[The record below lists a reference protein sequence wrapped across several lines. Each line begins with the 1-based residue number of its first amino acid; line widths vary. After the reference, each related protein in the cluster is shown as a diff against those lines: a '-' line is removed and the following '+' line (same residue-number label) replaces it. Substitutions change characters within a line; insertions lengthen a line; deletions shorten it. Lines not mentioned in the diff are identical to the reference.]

1 MAIKFVTDF
10 NKEAVFYK
18 GQEYTYRDLIKKS
31 KYISSILNINYG
43 DRVVNFME
51 NRPEFICSFFGIW
64 NSKGVPVNV
73 DSSYNTEEL
82 AYILNDAEPEIIM
95 TSNKNFKV
103 AEEAVK
109 MVKKDIRIINCDE
122 LKLPKEFSVDEYV
135 IYSPEPEETGVLL
148 YTSGTTGKPKGVVL
162 TFDNLMSNVDAIV
175 EIKMATPK
183 DRLLALLPYHH
194 VLPLSINLLMAIHI
208 GTLIVLIDELSA
220 SAILGALQK
229 YKITIVVGVPRLWE
243 MIHKGL
249 MEKINNSKVATLL
262 FNLCKKINNQKF
274 SKIIFKKVQD
284 ALGGNINYLVSGGA
298 KLDANIMDDFK
309 VLGIKILEG
318 YGLTETSPIIAFNRP
333 DDVHIGTVGRTIP
346 KVEVKIADDGELLVK
361 GRNVLKE
368 YYKNL
373 KATQEVKDSEGWFHT
388 GDLGKIENGYITI
401 VGRKKEMIVLS
412 NGKNINPSDIE
423 SEISK
428 GSDLIK
434 EIAVVEYNNHL
445 LALIYP
451 DFQLIKERNIV
462 NITETL
468 KWEIIDSYNIK
479 APAYRKILE
488 IKIVKDEL
496 PKTKLGKLRRFM
508 LKDVLANLDNKTEKT
523 KKDVKEDPECQTRE
537 FKTLANY
544 IKEEKGENI
553 YPDSHIEIDLGLDSL
568 DIIQLNSFIEKTFG
582 FKLKEEEVVDLKI
595 IKDICEYIRK
605 NSSEY
610 HLEKINW
617 SEILKES
624 IDYKLPSSSMIWFI
638 KIFFAPVLKL
648 YLGLKVKGVE
658 KLSNEPRIIIC
669 NHESFID
676 AFAVQRLFKG
686 DILKKTYYFAIKKH
700 FQNPFLNFMAKNGN
714 IILMDIND
722 NLKESLQISA
732 EVLRGNKNLVIFPE
746 GARTRDGQLQEF
758 KKFFGILSKE
768 LNIPV
773 TVLGI
778 DGAYESMPF
787 GSVIPKPAKI
797 KLEVLGEVKPEGNS
811 VEEIVEKSRKIVAQW
826 KDKNKNNL
834 DKRA

>member
-18 GQEYTYRDLIKKS
+18 DKEYTYKDLIREA
-31 KYISSILNINYG
+31 KYISKVLGIEKG
-43 DRVVNFME
+43 EKVVNFME

-64 NSKGVPVNV
+64 NSKGVPINI
-73 DSSYNTEEL
+73 DAGYTAEEL
-82 AYILNDAEPEIIM
+82 EYILTDADPKVIM
-95 TSNKNFKV
+95 TSNKNLKV
-103 AEEAVK
+103 AEEAIK
-109 MVKKDIRIINCDE
+109 LSGKNIRIINCDE
-122 LKLPKEFSVDEYV
+122 IKSPEDFEVDEYV
-135 IYSPEPEETGVLL
+135 IYSPEPEDIGVLL

-162 TFDNLMSNVDAIV
+162 TFDNLMSNVDAII

-208 GTLIVLIDELSA
+208 GTLVVLIDELSA

-249 MEKINNSKVATLL
+249 MEKIKSSKIANLL
-262 FNLCKKINNQKF
+262 FELCKKVKSVTL
-274 SKIIFKKVQD
+274 SKIVFKKVHQ
-284 ALGGNINYLVSGGA
+284 ALGGNIRYLVSGGA
-298 KLDANIMDDFK
+298 KLDPNIMDDFK
-309 VLGIKILEG
+309 VLGIKVLEG
-318 YGLTETSPIIAFNRP
+318 YGLTETSPIIAFTRP
-333 DDVHIGTVGRTIP
+333 DDVCIGTVGKTIP
-346 KVEVKIADDGELLVK
+346 GVEVKIADDGELLVK

-368 YYKNL
+368 YYNKPE
-373 KATQEVKDSEGWFHT
+373 ATKEAKDENGWFHT

-401 VGRKKEMIVLS
+401 IGRKKEMIVLS
-412 NGKNINPSDIE
+412 NGKNINPIDIE
-423 SEISK
+423 NEIAK

-434 EIAVVEYNNHL
+434 EIAVMEHNNHL
-445 LALIYP
+445 LALVYP
-451 DFQLIKERNIV
+451 DFKLIKERSIT

-468 KWEIIDSYNIK
+468 KWDIIDSYNIN

-488 IKIVKDEL
+488 IKIVKDEF

-508 LKDVLANLDNKTEKT
+508 LKDILKNLEDGGENAHKERP
-523 KKDVKEDPECQTRE
+523 EDPESKTRE
-537 FKTLANY
+537 FQTLAQY

-582 FKLKEEEVVDLKI
+582 FKIKEEETVDLKV

-605 NSSEY
+605 NSKEY

-624 IDYKLPSSSMIWFI
+624 IDYPLPSSNMIWLT
-638 KIFFAPVLKL
+638 KIFFAPILKF
-648 YLGLKVKGVE
+648 YLGLKIKGIE
-658 KLSNEPRIIIC
+658 KLSKEPRIIIC

-686 DILKKTYYFAIKKH
+686 DMLKNTYYFAIKKH
-700 FQNPFLNFMAKNGN
+700 FDKVGLRFMANHGN
-714 IILMDIND
+714 IILMDINE

-732 EVLRGNKNLVIFPE
+732 EVLKEGKNLVIFPE
-746 GARTRDGQLQEF
+746 GARTRDGKLQDF

-778 DGAYESMPF
+778 DGAYKSMPF
-787 GSVIPKPAKI
+787 GSIFPRPAKI
-797 KLEVLGEVKPEGNS
+797 KLEVLGEVNPSGLS
-811 VEEIVEKSRKIVAQW
+811 VEEIVNNSKEIIRVWKSGK
-826 KDKNKNNL
+826 
-834 DKRA
+834 

>member
-18 GQEYTYRDLIKKS
+18 NKEYTYKDLIREA
-31 KYISSILNINYG
+31 KYISKVLGIEKG
-43 DRVVNFME
+43 EKVVNFME

-64 NSKGVPVNV
+64 NSKGVPINI
-73 DSSYNTEEL
+73 DAGYTAEEL
-82 AYILNDAEPEIIM
+82 EYILTDSDPKVIM
-95 TSNKNFKV
+95 TSNKNLKV
-103 AEEAVK
+103 AEEAIK
-109 MVKKDIRIINCDE
+109 LSGKNIRIINCDE
-122 LKLPKEFSVDEYV
+122 IKSPEDFEVDEYV
-135 IYSPEPEETGVLL
+135 IYSPEPEDIGVLL

-208 GTLIVLIDELSA
+208 GTLVVLIDELSA

-249 MEKINNSKVATLL
+249 MEKIKSSKIANLL
-262 FNLCKKINNQKF
+262 FELCKKVKSVTL
-274 SKIIFKKVQD
+274 SKIVFKKVHQ
-284 ALGGNINYLVSGGA
+284 ALGGNIRYLVSGGA
-298 KLDANIMDDFK
+298 KLDPNIMDDFK
-309 VLGIKILEG
+309 VLGIKVLEG
-318 YGLTETSPIIAFNRP
+318 YGLTETSPIIAFTRP
-333 DDVHIGTVGRTIP
+333 DDVCIGTVGKTIP
-346 KVEVKIADDGELLVK
+346 GVEVKIADDGELLVK

-368 YYKNL
+368 YYNKPE
-373 KATQEVKDSEGWFHT
+373 ATKEAKDENGWFHT

-401 VGRKKEMIVLS
+401 IGRKKEMIVLS
-412 NGKNINPSDIE
+412 NGKNINPIDIE
-423 SEISK
+423 NEIAK

-434 EIAVVEYNNHL
+434 EIAVMEHNNHL
-445 LALIYP
+445 LALVYP
-451 DFQLIKERNIV
+451 DFKLIKERSIT

-468 KWEIIDSYNIK
+468 KWDIIDSYNIN

-488 IKIVKDEL
+488 IKIVKDEF

-508 LKDVLANLDNKTEKT
+508 LKDILKNLEDGGENAHKERP
-523 KKDVKEDPECQTRE
+523 EDPESKTRE
-537 FKTLANY
+537 FQTLAQY

-582 FKLKEEEVVDLKI
+582 FKIKEEETVDLKV

-605 NSSEY
+605 NSKEY

-624 IDYKLPSSSMIWFI
+624 IDYPLPSSNMIWLT
-638 KIFFAPVLKL
+638 KIFFAPILKF
-648 YLGLKVKGVE
+648 YLGLKIKGVE
-658 KLSNEPRIIIC
+658 KLSKEPRIIIC

-686 DILKKTYYFAIKKH
+686 DMLKNTYYFAIKKH
-700 FQNPFLNFMAKNGN
+700 FDKVGLRFMANHGN
-714 IILMDIND
+714 IILMDINE

-732 EVLRGNKNLVIFPE
+732 EVLKEGKNLVIFPE
-746 GARTRDGQLQEF
+746 GARTRDGKLQDF

-778 DGAYESMPF
+778 DGAYKSMPF
-787 GSVIPKPAKI
+787 GSIFPRPAKI
-797 KLEVLGEVKPEGNS
+797 KLEVLGEVNPSGLS
-811 VEEIVEKSRKIVAQW
+811 VEEIVNNSKEIIRVWKSGK
-826 KDKNKNNL
+826 
-834 DKRA
+834 

>member
-18 GQEYTYRDLIKKS
+18 NKEYTYKDLIREA
-31 KYISSILNINYG
+31 KYISKVLGIEKG
-43 DRVVNFME
+43 EKVVNFME

-64 NSKGVPVNV
+64 NSKGVPINI
-73 DSSYNTEEL
+73 DAGYTAEEL
-82 AYILNDAEPEIIM
+82 EYILTDADPKVIM
-95 TSNKNFKV
+95 TSNKNLKV
-103 AEEAVK
+103 AEEAIK
-109 MVKKDIRIINCDE
+109 LSGKNIRIINCDE
-122 LKLPKEFSVDEYV
+122 IKSPEDFEVDEYV
-135 IYSPEPEETGVLL
+135 IYSPEPEDIGVLL

-208 GTLIVLIDELSA
+208 GTLVVLIDELSA

-249 MEKINNSKVATLL
+249 MEKIKSSKIANLL
-262 FNLCKKINNQKF
+262 FELCKKVKSVTL
-274 SKIIFKKVQD
+274 SKIVFKKVHQ
-284 ALGGNINYLVSGGA
+284 AFGGNIRYLVSGGA
-298 KLDANIMDDFK
+298 KLDPNIMDDFK
-309 VLGIKILEG
+309 VLGIKVLEG
-318 YGLTETSPIIAFNRP
+318 YGLTETSPIIAFTRP
-333 DDVHIGTVGRTIP
+333 DDVCIGTVGKTIP
-346 KVEVKIADDGELLVK
+346 GVEVKIADDGELLVK

-368 YYKNL
+368 YYNKPE
-373 KATQEVKDSEGWFHT
+373 ATKEAKDENGWFHT

-401 VGRKKEMIVLS
+401 IGRKKEMIVLS
-412 NGKNINPSDIE
+412 NGKNINPIDIE
-423 SEISK
+423 NEIAK

-434 EIAVVEYNNHL
+434 EIAVMEHNNHL
-445 LALIYP
+445 LALVYP
-451 DFQLIKERNIV
+451 DFKLIKERSIT

-468 KWEIIDSYNIK
+468 KWDIIDSYNIN

-488 IKIVKDEL
+488 IKVVKDEF

-508 LKDVLANLDNKTEKT
+508 LKDILKNLEDGGENAHKERP
-523 KKDVKEDPECQTRE
+523 EDPESKTRE
-537 FKTLANY
+537 FQTLAQY

-582 FKLKEEEVVDLKI
+582 FKIKEEETVDLKV

-605 NSSEY
+605 NSKEY

-624 IDYKLPSSSMIWFI
+624 IDYPLPSSNMIWLT
-638 KIFFAPVLKL
+638 KIFFAPILKF
-648 YLGLKVKGVE
+648 YLGLKIKGIE
-658 KLSNEPRIIIC
+658 KLSKEPRIIIC

-686 DILKKTYYFAIKKH
+686 DMLKNTYYFAIKKH
-700 FQNPFLNFMAKNGN
+700 FDKAGLRFMANHGN
-714 IILMDIND
+714 IILMDINE

-732 EVLRGNKNLVIFPE
+732 EVLKEGKNLVIFPE
-746 GARTRDGQLQEF
+746 GARTRDGKLQDF

-787 GSVIPKPAKI
+787 GSIFPRPAKI
-797 KLEVLGEVKPEGNS
+797 KLEVLGEVNPSGLS
-811 VEEIVEKSRKIVAQW
+811 VEEIVNNSKEIIRVWKSGK
-826 KDKNKNNL
+826 
-834 DKRA
+834 

>member
-1 MAIKFVTDF
+1 MKFVTDF

-18 GQEYTYRDLIKKS
+18 NKEYTYKDLIREA
-31 KYISSILNINYG
+31 KYISKVLGIEKG
-43 DRVVNFME
+43 EKVVNFME

-64 NSKGVPVNV
+64 NSKGVPINI
-73 DSSYNTEEL
+73 DAGYTAEEL
-82 AYILNDAEPEIIM
+82 EYILTDADPKVIM
-95 TSNKNFKV
+95 TSNKNLKV
-103 AEEAVK
+103 VEEAIK
-109 MVKKDIRIINCDE
+109 LSGKNIRIINCDE
-122 LKLPKEFSVDEYV
+122 IKSPEDFEVDEYV
-135 IYSPEPEETGVLL
+135 IYSPEPEDIGVLL

-162 TFDNLMSNVDAIV
+162 TFDNLMSNVDAII

-208 GTLIVLIDELSA
+208 GTLVVLIDELSA

-249 MEKINNSKVATLL
+249 MEKIKSSKIANLL
-262 FNLCKKINNQKF
+262 FELCKKVKSVTL
-274 SKIIFKKVQD
+274 SKIVFKKVHQ
-284 ALGGNINYLVSGGA
+284 ALGGNIRYLVSGGA
-298 KLDANIMDDFK
+298 KLDPNIMDDFK
-309 VLGIKILEG
+309 VLGIKVLEG
-318 YGLTETSPIIAFNRP
+318 YGLTETSPIIAFTRP
-333 DDVHIGTVGRTIP
+333 DDVCIGTVGKTIP
-346 KVEVKIADDGELLVK
+346 GVEVKIAEDGELLVK

-368 YYKNL
+368 YYNKPE
-373 KATQEVKDSEGWFHT
+373 ATKEAKDENGWFHT

-401 VGRKKEMIVLS
+401 IGRKKEMIVLS
-412 NGKNINPSDIE
+412 NGKNINPIDIE
-423 SEISK
+423 NEIAK

-434 EIAVVEYNNHL
+434 EIAVVEHNNHL
-445 LALIYP
+445 LALVYP
-451 DFQLIKERNIV
+451 DFKLIKERSIT

-468 KWEIIDSYNIK
+468 KWDIIDSYNIN

-488 IKIVKDEL
+488 IKIVKDEF

-508 LKDVLANLDNKTEKT
+508 LKDILKNLEDGGENAHKERP
-523 KKDVKEDPECQTRE
+523 EDPETKTRE
-537 FKTLANY
+537 FQTLAQY

-582 FKLKEEEVVDLKI
+582 FKIKEEEAIDLKV

-605 NSSEY
+605 NSKEY

-624 IDYKLPSSSMIWFI
+624 IDYPLPSSNMIWLT
-638 KIFFAPVLKL
+638 KIFFAPILKF
-648 YLGLKVKGVE
+648 YLGLKIKGIE
-658 KLSNEPRIIIC
+658 KLSKEPRIIIC

-686 DILKKTYYFAIKKH
+686 DMLKNTYYFAIKKH
-700 FQNPFLNFMAKNGN
+700 FDKAGLRFMANHGN
-714 IILMDIND
+714 IILMDINE

-732 EVLRGNKNLVIFPE
+732 EVLKEGKNLVIFPE
-746 GARTRDGQLQEF
+746 GARTRDGKLQDF

-787 GSVIPKPAKI
+787 GSIFPRPAKI
-797 KLEVLGEVKPEGNS
+797 KLEVLGEVNPSGLS
-811 VEEIVEKSRKIVAQW
+811 VEEIVNNSKEIIRVWKSGK
-826 KDKNKNNL
+826 
-834 DKRA
+834 

>member
-18 GQEYTYRDLIKKS
+18 NKEYTYKDLIREA
-31 KYISSILNINYG
+31 KYISKVLGIEKG
-43 DRVVNFME
+43 EKVVNFME
-51 NRPEFICSFFGIW
+51 NRLEFICSFFGIW
-64 NSKGVPVNV
+64 NSKGVPINI
-73 DSSYNTEEL
+73 DAGYTAEEL
-82 AYILNDAEPEIIM
+82 EYILTDADPKVIM
-95 TSNKNFKV
+95 TSNKNLKV
-103 AEEAVK
+103 AEEAIK
-109 MVKKDIRIINCDE
+109 LSGKNIRIINCDE
-122 LKLPKEFSVDEYV
+122 IKSPEDFEVDEYV
-135 IYSPEPEETGVLL
+135 IYSPEPEDIGVLL

-162 TFDNLMSNVDAIV
+162 TFDNLMSNVDAII

-208 GTLIVLIDELSA
+208 GTLVVLIDELSA

-249 MEKINNSKVATLL
+249 MEKIKSSKIANLL
-262 FNLCKKINNQKF
+262 FELCKKVKSVTL
-274 SKIIFKKVQD
+274 SKIVFKKVHQ
-284 ALGGNINYLVSGGA
+284 ALGGNIRYLVSGGA
-298 KLDANIMDDFK
+298 KLDPNIMDDFK
-309 VLGIKILEG
+309 VLGIKVLEG
-318 YGLTETSPIIAFNRP
+318 YGLTETSPIIAFTRP
-333 DDVHIGTVGRTIP
+333 DDVCIGTVGKTIP
-346 KVEVKIADDGELLVK
+346 GVEVKIADDGELLVK

-368 YYKNL
+368 YYNKPE
-373 KATQEVKDSEGWFHT
+373 ATKEAKDENGWFHT

-401 VGRKKEMIVLS
+401 IGRKKEMIVLS
-412 NGKNINPSDIE
+412 NGKNINPIDIE
-423 SEISK
+423 NEIAK

-434 EIAVVEYNNHL
+434 EIAVMEHNNHL
-445 LALIYP
+445 LALVYP
-451 DFQLIKERNIV
+451 DFKLIKERSIT

-468 KWEIIDSYNIK
+468 KWDIIDSYNIN

-488 IKIVKDEL
+488 IKIVKDEF

-508 LKDVLANLDNKTEKT
+508 LKDILKNLEDGGENAHKERP
-523 KKDVKEDPECQTRE
+523 EDPESKTRE
-537 FKTLANY
+537 FQTLAQY

-582 FKLKEEEVVDLKI
+582 FKIKEEETVDLKV

-605 NSSEY
+605 NSKEY

-624 IDYKLPSSSMIWFI
+624 IDYPLPSSNMIWLT
-638 KIFFAPVLKL
+638 KIFFAPILKF
-648 YLGLKVKGVE
+648 YLGLKIKGIE
-658 KLSNEPRIIIC
+658 KLSKEPRIIIC

-686 DILKKTYYFAIKKH
+686 DMLKNTYYFAIKKH
-700 FQNPFLNFMAKNGN
+700 FDKAGLRFMANHGN
-714 IILMDIND
+714 IILMDINE

-732 EVLRGNKNLVIFPE
+732 EVLKEGKNLVIFPE
-746 GARTRDGQLQEF
+746 GARTRDGKLQDF

-787 GSVIPKPAKI
+787 GSIFPRPAKI
-797 KLEVLGEVKPEGNS
+797 KLEVLGEVNPSGLS
-811 VEEIVEKSRKIVAQW
+811 VEKIVNNSKEIIRVW
-826 KDKNKNNL
+826 KSGK
-834 DKRA
+834 

>member
-18 GQEYTYRDLIKKS
+18 NKEYTYKDLIREA
-31 KYISSILNINYG
+31 KYISKVLGIEKG
-43 DRVVNFME
+43 EKVVNFME

-64 NSKGVPVNV
+64 NSKGVPINI
-73 DSSYNTEEL
+73 DAGYTAEEL
-82 AYILNDAEPEIIM
+82 EYILTDADPKVIM
-95 TSNKNFKV
+95 TSNKNLKV
-103 AEEAVK
+103 AEEAIK
-109 MVKKDIRIINCDE
+109 LSGKNIRIINCDE
-122 LKLPKEFSVDEYV
+122 IKSPEDFEVDEYV
-135 IYSPEPEETGVLL
+135 IYSPEPEDIGVLL

-162 TFDNLMSNVDAIV
+162 TFDNLMSNVDAII

-208 GTLIVLIDELSA
+208 GTLVVLIDELSA

-249 MEKINNSKVATLL
+249 MEKIKSSKIANLL
-262 FNLCKKINNQKF
+262 FELCKKVKSVTL
-274 SKIIFKKVQD
+274 SKIVFKKVHQ
-284 ALGGNINYLVSGGA
+284 ALGGNIRYLVSGGA
-298 KLDANIMDDFK
+298 KLDPNIMDDFK
-309 VLGIKILEG
+309 VLGIKVLEG
-318 YGLTETSPIIAFNRP
+318 YGLTETSPIIAFTRP
-333 DDVHIGTVGRTIP
+333 DDVCIGTVGKTIP
-346 KVEVKIADDGELLVK
+346 GVEVKIADDGELLVK

-368 YYKNL
+368 YYNKPE
-373 KATQEVKDSEGWFHT
+373 ATKEAKDENGWFHT

-401 VGRKKEMIVLS
+401 IGRKKEMIVLS
-412 NGKNINPSDIE
+412 NGKNINPIDIE
-423 SEISK
+423 NEIAK

-434 EIAVVEYNNHL
+434 EIAVMEHNNHL
-445 LALIYP
+445 LALVYP
-451 DFQLIKERNIV
+451 DFKLIKERSIT

-468 KWEIIDSYNIK
+468 KWDIIDSYNIN

-488 IKIVKDEL
+488 IKIVKDEF

-508 LKDVLANLDNKTEKT
+508 LKDILKNLEDGGENAHKERP
-523 KKDVKEDPECQTRE
+523 EDPESKTRE
-537 FKTLANY
+537 FQTLAQY

-582 FKLKEEEVVDLKI
+582 FKIKEEETVDLKV

-605 NSSEY
+605 NSKEY

-624 IDYKLPSSSMIWFI
+624 IDYPLPSSNMIWLT
-638 KIFFAPVLKL
+638 KIFFAPILKF
-648 YLGLKVKGVE
+648 YLGLKIKGIE
-658 KLSNEPRIIIC
+658 KLSKEPRIIIC

-686 DILKKTYYFAIKKH
+686 DMLKNTYYFAIKKH
-700 FQNPFLNFMAKNGN
+700 FDKVGLRFMANHGN
-714 IILMDIND
+714 IILMDINE

-732 EVLRGNKNLVIFPE
+732 EVLKEGKNLVIFPE
-746 GARTRDGQLQEF
+746 GARTRDGKLQDF

-787 GSVIPKPAKI
+787 GSIFPRPAKI
-797 KLEVLGEVKPEGNS
+797 KLEVLGEVNPSGLS
-811 VEEIVEKSRKIVAQW
+811 VEEIVNNSKEIIRVWKSGK
-826 KDKNKNNL
+826 
-834 DKRA
+834 

>member
-18 GQEYTYRDLIKKS
+18 NKEYTYKDLIREA
-31 KYISSILNINYG
+31 KYISKVLGIEKG
-43 DRVVNFME
+43 EKVVNFME

-64 NSKGVPVNV
+64 NSKGVPINI
-73 DSSYNTEEL
+73 DAGYTAEEL
-82 AYILNDAEPEIIM
+82 EYILTDADPKVIM
-95 TSNKNFKV
+95 TSNKNLKV
-103 AEEAVK
+103 AEEAIK
-109 MVKKDIRIINCDE
+109 LSGKNIRIINCDE
-122 LKLPKEFSVDEYV
+122 IKSPEDFEVDEYV
-135 IYSPEPEETGVLL
+135 IYSPEPEDIGVLL

-162 TFDNLMSNVDAIV
+162 TFDNLMSNVDAII

-208 GTLIVLIDELSA
+208 GTLVVLIDELSA

-249 MEKINNSKVATLL
+249 MEKIKSSKIANLL
-262 FNLCKKINNQKF
+262 FELCKKVKSVTL
-274 SKIIFKKVQD
+274 SKIVFKKVHQ
-284 ALGGNINYLVSGGA
+284 ALGGNIRYLVSGGA
-298 KLDANIMDDFK
+298 KLDPNIMDDFK
-309 VLGIKILEG
+309 VLGIKVLEG
-318 YGLTETSPIIAFNRP
+318 YGLTETSPIIAFTRP
-333 DDVHIGTVGRTIP
+333 DDVCIGTVGKTIP
-346 KVEVKIADDGELLVK
+346 GVEVKIADDGELLVK

-368 YYKNL
+368 YYNKPE
-373 KATQEVKDSEGWFHT
+373 ATKEAKDENGWFHT

-401 VGRKKEMIVLS
+401 IGRKKEMIVLS
-412 NGKNINPSDIE
+412 NGKNINPIDIE
-423 SEISK
+423 NEIAK

-434 EIAVVEYNNHL
+434 EIAVMEHNNHL
-445 LALIYP
+445 LALVYP
-451 DFQLIKERNIV
+451 DFKLIKERSIT

-468 KWEIIDSYNIK
+468 KWDIIDSYNIN

-488 IKIVKDEL
+488 IKVVKDEF

-508 LKDVLANLDNKTEKT
+508 LKDILKNLEDGGENAHKERP
-523 KKDVKEDPECQTRE
+523 EDPESKTRE
-537 FKTLANY
+537 FQTLAQY

-582 FKLKEEEVVDLKI
+582 FKIKEEETVDLKV

-605 NSSEY
+605 NSKEY

-624 IDYKLPSSSMIWFI
+624 IGYPLPSSNMIWLT
-638 KIFFAPVLKL
+638 KIFFAPILKF
-648 YLGLKVKGVE
+648 YLGLKIKGVE
-658 KLSNEPRIIIC
+658 KLSKEPRIIIC

-686 DILKKTYYFAIKKH
+686 DMLKNTYYFAIKKH
-700 FQNPFLNFMAKNGN
+700 FDKAGLRFMANHGN
-714 IILMDIND
+714 IILMDINE

-732 EVLRGNKNLVIFPE
+732 EVLKEGKNLVIFPE
-746 GARTRDGQLQEF
+746 GARTRDGKLQDF

-778 DGAYESMPF
+778 DGAYKSMPF
-787 GSVIPKPAKI
+787 GSIFPRPAKI
-797 KLEVLGEVKPEGNS
+797 KLEVLGEVNPSGLS
-811 VEEIVEKSRKIVAQW
+811 VEEIVNNSKEIIRVWKSGK
-826 KDKNKNNL
+826 
-834 DKRA
+834 

>member
-18 GQEYTYRDLIKKS
+18 NKEYTYKDLIREA
-31 KYISSILNINYG
+31 KYISKVLGIEKG
-43 DRVVNFME
+43 EKVVNFME

-64 NSKGVPVNV
+64 NSKGVPINI
-73 DSSYNTEEL
+73 DAGYTAEEL
-82 AYILNDAEPEIIM
+82 EYILTDADPKVIM
-95 TSNKNFKV
+95 TSNKNLKV
-103 AEEAVK
+103 AEEAIK
-109 MVKKDIRIINCDE
+109 LSGKNIRIINCDE
-122 LKLPKEFSVDEYV
+122 IKSPEDFEVDEYV
-135 IYSPEPEETGVLL
+135 IYSPEPEDIGVLL

-208 GTLIVLIDELSA
+208 GTLVVLIDELSA

-249 MEKINNSKVATLL
+249 MEKIKSSKIANLL
-262 FNLCKKINNQKF
+262 FELCKKVKSVTL
-274 SKIIFKKVQD
+274 SKIVFKKVHQ
-284 ALGGNINYLVSGGA
+284 ALGGNIRYLVSGGA
-298 KLDANIMDDFK
+298 KLDPNIMDDFK
-309 VLGIKILEG
+309 VLGIKVLEG
-318 YGLTETSPIIAFNRP
+318 YGLTETSPIIAFTRP
-333 DDVHIGTVGRTIP
+333 DDVCIGTVGKTIP
-346 KVEVKIADDGELLVK
+346 GVEVKIADDGELLVK

-368 YYKNL
+368 YYNKPE
-373 KATQEVKDSEGWFHT
+373 ATKEAKDENGWFHT

-401 VGRKKEMIVLS
+401 IGRKKEMIVLS
-412 NGKNINPSDIE
+412 NGKNINPIDIE
-423 SEISK
+423 NEIAK

-434 EIAVVEYNNHL
+434 EIAVMEHNNHL
-445 LALIYP
+445 LALVYP
-451 DFQLIKERNIV
+451 DFKLIKERSIT

-468 KWEIIDSYNIK
+468 KWDIIDSYNIN

-488 IKIVKDEL
+488 IKIVKDEF

-508 LKDVLANLDNKTEKT
+508 LKDILKNLEDGGENAHKERP
-523 KKDVKEDPECQTRE
+523 EDPESKTRE
-537 FKTLANY
+537 FQTLAQY

-582 FKLKEEEVVDLKI
+582 FKIKEEETVDLKV

-605 NSSEY
+605 NSKEY

-624 IDYKLPSSSMIWFI
+624 IDYPLPSSNMIWLT
-638 KIFFAPVLKL
+638 KIFFAPILKF
-648 YLGLKVKGVE
+648 YLGLKIKGVE
-658 KLSNEPRIIIC
+658 KLSKEPRIIIC

-686 DILKKTYYFAIKKH
+686 DMLKNTYYFAIKKH
-700 FQNPFLNFMAKNGN
+700 FNKVGLRFMANHGN
-714 IILMDIND
+714 IILMDINE

-732 EVLRGNKNLVIFPE
+732 EVLKEGKNLVIFPE
-746 GARTRDGQLQEF
+746 GARTRDGKLQDF

-787 GSVIPKPAKI
+787 GSIFPRPAKI
-797 KLEVLGEVKPEGNS
+797 KLEVLGEVNPSGLS
-811 VEEIVEKSRKIVAQW
+811 VEEIVNNSKEIIRVWKSGK
-826 KDKNKNNL
+826 
-834 DKRA
+834 

>member
-18 GQEYTYRDLIKKS
+18 NKEYTYKDLIREA
-31 KYISSILNINYG
+31 KYISKVLGIEKG
-43 DRVVNFME
+43 EKVVNFME

-64 NSKGVPVNV
+64 NSKGVPINI
-73 DSSYNTEEL
+73 DAGYTAEEL
-82 AYILNDAEPEIIM
+82 EYILTDADPKVIM
-95 TSNKNFKV
+95 TSNKNLKV
-103 AEEAVK
+103 VEEAIK
-109 MVKKDIRIINCDE
+109 LSGKNIRIINCDE
-122 LKLPKEFSVDEYV
+122 IKSPEDFEVDEYV
-135 IYSPEPEETGVLL
+135 IYSPEPEDIGVLL

-162 TFDNLMSNVDAIV
+162 TFDNLMSNVDAII

-208 GTLIVLIDELSA
+208 GTLVVLIDELSA

-249 MEKINNSKVATLL
+249 MEKIKSSKIANLL
-262 FNLCKKINNQKF
+262 FELCKKVKSVTL
-274 SKIIFKKVQD
+274 SKIVFKKVHQ
-284 ALGGNINYLVSGGA
+284 ALGGNIRYLVSGGA
-298 KLDANIMDDFK
+298 KLDPNIMDDFK
-309 VLGIKILEG
+309 VLGIKVLEG
-318 YGLTETSPIIAFNRP
+318 YGLTETSPIIAFTRP
-333 DDVHIGTVGRTIP
+333 DDVCIGTVGKTIP
-346 KVEVKIADDGELLVK
+346 GVEVKIADDGELLVK

-368 YYKNL
+368 YYNKPE
-373 KATQEVKDSEGWFHT
+373 ATKEAKDENGWFHT

-401 VGRKKEMIVLS
+401 IGRKKEMIVLS
-412 NGKNINPSDIE
+412 NGKNINPIDIE
-423 SEISK
+423 NEIAK

-434 EIAVVEYNNHL
+434 EIAVVEHNNHL
-445 LALIYP
+445 LALVYP
-451 DFQLIKERNIV
+451 DFKLIKERSIT

-468 KWEIIDSYNIK
+468 KWDIIDSYNIN

-488 IKIVKDEL
+488 IKIVKDEF

-508 LKDVLANLDNKTEKT
+508 LKDILKNLEDGGENAHKERP
-523 KKDVKEDPECQTRE
+523 EDPETKTRE
-537 FKTLANY
+537 FQTLAQY

-582 FKLKEEEVVDLKI
+582 FKIKEEEAIDLKV

-605 NSSEY
+605 NSKEY

-624 IDYKLPSSSMIWFI
+624 IDYPLPSSNMIWLT
-638 KIFFAPVLKL
+638 KIFFAPILKF
-648 YLGLKVKGVE
+648 YLGLKIKGVE
-658 KLSNEPRIIIC
+658 KLSKEPRIIIC

-686 DILKKTYYFAIKKH
+686 DMLKNTYYFAIKKH
-700 FQNPFLNFMAKNGN
+700 FDKAGLRFMANHGN
-714 IILMDIND
+714 IILMDINE

-732 EVLRGNKNLVIFPE
+732 EVLKEGKNLVIFPE
-746 GARTRDGQLQEF
+746 GARTRDGKLQDF

-787 GSVIPKPAKI
+787 GSIFPRPAKI
-797 KLEVLGEVKPEGNS
+797 KLEVLGEVNPSGLS
-811 VEEIVEKSRKIVAQW
+811 VEEIVNNSKEIIRVWKSGK
-826 KDKNKNNL
+826 
-834 DKRA
+834 

>member
-18 GQEYTYRDLIKKS
+18 NKEYTYKDLIREA
-31 KYISSILNINYG
+31 KYISKVLGIEKG
-43 DRVVNFME
+43 EKVVNFME

-64 NSKGVPVNV
+64 NSKGVPINI
-73 DSSYNTEEL
+73 DAGYTAEEL
-82 AYILNDAEPEIIM
+82 EYILTDADPKVIM
-95 TSNKNFKV
+95 TSNKNLKV
-103 AEEAVK
+103 AEEAIK
-109 MVKKDIRIINCDE
+109 LSGKNIRIINCDE
-122 LKLPKEFSVDEYV
+122 IKSPEDFEVDEYV
-135 IYSPEPEETGVLL
+135 IYSPEPEDIGVLL

-162 TFDNLMSNVDAIV
+162 TFDNLMSNVDAII

-208 GTLIVLIDELSA
+208 GTLVVLIDELSA

-249 MEKINNSKVATLL
+249 MEKIKSSKIANLL
-262 FNLCKKINNQKF
+262 FELCKKVKSVTL
-274 SKIIFKKVQD
+274 SKIVFKKVHQ
-284 ALGGNINYLVSGGA
+284 ALGGNIRYLVSGGA
-298 KLDANIMDDFK
+298 KLDPNIMDDFK
-309 VLGIKILEG
+309 VLGIKVLEG
-318 YGLTETSPIIAFNRP
+318 YGLTETSPIIAFTRP
-333 DDVHIGTVGRTIP
+333 DDVCIGTVGKTIP
-346 KVEVKIADDGELLVK
+346 GVEVKIAEDGELLVK

-368 YYKNL
+368 YYNKPE
-373 KATQEVKDSEGWFHT
+373 ATKEAKDENGWFHT

-401 VGRKKEMIVLS
+401 IGRKKEMIVLS
-412 NGKNINPSDIE
+412 NGKNINPIDIE
-423 SEISK
+423 NEIAK

-434 EIAVVEYNNHL
+434 EIAVMEHNNHL
-445 LALIYP
+445 LALVYP
-451 DFQLIKERNIV
+451 DFKLIKERSIT

-468 KWEIIDSYNIK
+468 KWDIIDSYNIN

-488 IKIVKDEL
+488 IKIVKDEF

-508 LKDVLANLDNKTEKT
+508 LKDILKNLEDGGENAHKERP
-523 KKDVKEDPECQTRE
+523 EDPESKTRE
-537 FKTLANY
+537 FQTLAQY

-582 FKLKEEEVVDLKI
+582 FKIKEEETVDLKV

-605 NSSEY
+605 NSKEY

-624 IDYKLPSSSMIWFI
+624 IDYPLPSSNMIWLT
-638 KIFFAPVLKL
+638 KIFFAPILKF
-648 YLGLKVKGVE
+648 YLGLKIKGVE
-658 KLSNEPRIIIC
+658 KLSKEPRIIIC

-686 DILKKTYYFAIKKH
+686 DMLKNTYYFAIKKH
-700 FQNPFLNFMAKNGN
+700 FDKVGLRFMANHGN
-714 IILMDIND
+714 IILMDINE

-732 EVLRGNKNLVIFPE
+732 EVLKEGKNLVIFPE
-746 GARTRDGQLQEF
+746 GARTRDGKLQDF

-787 GSVIPKPAKI
+787 GSIFPRPAKI
-797 KLEVLGEVKPEGNS
+797 KLEVLGEVNPSGLS
-811 VEEIVEKSRKIVAQW
+811 VEEIVNNSKEIIRVWKSGK
-826 KDKNKNNL
+826 
-834 DKRA
+834 

>member
-18 GQEYTYRDLIKKS
+18 NKEYTYKDLIREA
-31 KYISSILNINYG
+31 KYISKVLGIEKG
-43 DRVVNFME
+43 EKVVNFME

-64 NSKGVPVNV
+64 NSKGVPINI
-73 DSSYNTEEL
+73 DAGYTAEEL
-82 AYILNDAEPEIIM
+82 EYILTDADPKVIM
-95 TSNKNFKV
+95 TSNKNLKV
-103 AEEAVK
+103 AEEAIK
-109 MVKKDIRIINCDE
+109 LSGKNIRIINCDE
-122 LKLPKEFSVDEYV
+122 IKSPEDFEVDEYV
-135 IYSPEPEETGVLL
+135 IYSPEPEDIGVLL

-208 GTLIVLIDELSA
+208 GTLVVLIDELSA

-249 MEKINNSKVATLL
+249 MEKIKSSKIANLL
-262 FNLCKKINNQKF
+262 FELCKKVKSVTL
-274 SKIIFKKVQD
+274 SKIVFKKVHQ
-284 ALGGNINYLVSGGA
+284 ALGGNIRYLVSGGA
-298 KLDANIMDDFK
+298 KLDPNIMDDFK
-309 VLGIKILEG
+309 VLGIKVLEG
-318 YGLTETSPIIAFNRP
+318 YGLTETSPIIAFTRP
-333 DDVHIGTVGRTIP
+333 DDVCIGTVGKTIP
-346 KVEVKIADDGELLVK
+346 GVEVKIAEDGELLVK

-368 YYKNL
+368 YYNKPE
-373 KATQEVKDSEGWFHT
+373 ATKEAKDENGWFHT

-401 VGRKKEMIVLS
+401 IGRKKEMIVLS
-412 NGKNINPSDIE
+412 NGKNINPIDIE
-423 SEISK
+423 NEIAK

-434 EIAVVEYNNHL
+434 EIAVMEHNNHL
-445 LALIYP
+445 LALVYP
-451 DFQLIKERNIV
+451 DFKLIKERSIT

-468 KWEIIDSYNIK
+468 KWDIIDSYNIN

-488 IKIVKDEL
+488 IKIVKDEF

-508 LKDVLANLDNKTEKT
+508 LKDILKNLEDGGENAHKERP
-523 KKDVKEDPECQTRE
+523 EDPESKTRE
-537 FKTLANY
+537 FQTLAQY

-582 FKLKEEEVVDLKI
+582 FKIKEEEAIDLKV

-605 NSSEY
+605 NSKEY

-624 IDYKLPSSSMIWFI
+624 IDYPLPSSNMIWLT
-638 KIFFAPVLKL
+638 KIFFAPILKF
-648 YLGLKVKGVE
+648 YLGLKIKGIE
-658 KLSNEPRIIIC
+658 KLSKEPRIIIC

-686 DILKKTYYFAIKKH
+686 DMLKNTYYFAIKKH
-700 FQNPFLNFMAKNGN
+700 FDKAGLRFMANHGN
-714 IILMDIND
+714 IILMDINE

-732 EVLRGNKNLVIFPE
+732 EVLKEGKNLVIFPE
-746 GARTRDGQLQEF
+746 GARTRDGKLQDF

-768 LNIPV
+768 LSIPV

-787 GSVIPKPAKI
+787 GSIFPRPAKI
-797 KLEVLGEVKPEGNS
+797 KLEVLGEVNPSGFS
-811 VEEIVEKSRKIVAQW
+811 VEEIVNNSKEIIRVWKSGK
-826 KDKNKNNL
+826 
-834 DKRA
+834 

>member
-18 GQEYTYRDLIKKS
+18 NKEYTYKDLIREA
-31 KYISSILNINYG
+31 KYISKVLGIEKG
-43 DRVVNFME
+43 EKVVNFME

-64 NSKGVPVNV
+64 NSKGVPINI
-73 DSSYNTEEL
+73 DAGYTAEEL
-82 AYILNDAEPEIIM
+82 EYILTDADPKVIM
-95 TSNKNFKV
+95 TSNKNLKV
-103 AEEAVK
+103 AEEAIK
-109 MVKKDIRIINCDE
+109 LSGKNIRIINCDE
-122 LKLPKEFSVDEYV
+122 IKSPEDFEVDEYV
-135 IYSPEPEETGVLL
+135 IYSPEPEDIGVLL

-208 GTLIVLIDELSA
+208 GTLVVLIDELSA

-249 MEKINNSKVATLL
+249 MEKIKSSKIANLL
-262 FNLCKKINNQKF
+262 FELCKKVKSVTL
-274 SKIIFKKVQD
+274 SKIVFKKVHQ
-284 ALGGNINYLVSGGA
+284 ALGGNIRYLVSGGA
-298 KLDANIMDDFK
+298 KLDPNIMDDFK
-309 VLGIKILEG
+309 VLGIKVLEG
-318 YGLTETSPIIAFNRP
+318 YGLTETSPIIAFTRP
-333 DDVHIGTVGRTIP
+333 DDVYIGTVGKTIP
-346 KVEVKIADDGELLVK
+346 GVEVKIADDGELLVK

-368 YYKNL
+368 YYNKPE
-373 KATQEVKDSEGWFHT
+373 ATKEAKDENGWFHT

-401 VGRKKEMIVLS
+401 IGRKKEMIVLS
-412 NGKNINPSDIE
+412 NGKNINPIDIE
-423 SEISK
+423 NEIAK

-434 EIAVVEYNNHL
+434 EIAVMEHNNHL
-445 LALIYP
+445 LALVYP
-451 DFQLIKERNIV
+451 DFKLIKERSIT

-468 KWEIIDSYNIK
+468 KWDIIDSYNIN

-488 IKIVKDEL
+488 IKVVKDEF

-508 LKDVLANLDNKTEKT
+508 LEDILKNLEDGGENAHKERP
-523 KKDVKEDPECQTRE
+523 EDPESKTRE
-537 FKTLANY
+537 FQTLAQY

-582 FKLKEEEVVDLKI
+582 FKIKEEETVDLKV

-605 NSSEY
+605 NSKEY

-624 IDYKLPSSSMIWFI
+624 IDYPLPSSNMIWLT
-638 KIFFAPVLKL
+638 KIFFAPILKF
-648 YLGLKVKGVE
+648 YLGLKIKGIE
-658 KLSNEPRIIIC
+658 KLSKEPRIIIC

-686 DILKKTYYFAIKKH
+686 DMLKNTYYFAIKKH
-700 FQNPFLNFMAKNGN
+700 FDKAGLRFMANHGN
-714 IILMDIND
+714 IILMDINE

-732 EVLRGNKNLVIFPE
+732 EVLKEGKNLVIFPE
-746 GARTRDGQLQEF
+746 GARTRDGKLQDF

-768 LNIPV
+768 LSIPV

-787 GSVIPKPAKI
+787 GSIFPRPAKI
-797 KLEVLGEVKPEGNS
+797 KLEVLGEVNPSGLS
-811 VEEIVEKSRKIVAQW
+811 VEEIVNNSKEIIRVWKSGK
-826 KDKNKNNL
+826 
-834 DKRA
+834 

>member
-18 GQEYTYRDLIKKS
+18 NKEYTYKDLIREA
-31 KYISSILNINYG
+31 KYISKVLGIEKG
-43 DRVVNFME
+43 EKVVNFME

-64 NSKGVPVNV
+64 NSKGVPINI
-73 DSSYNTEEL
+73 DAGYTAEEL
-82 AYILNDAEPEIIM
+82 EYILTDADPKIIM
-95 TSNKNFKV
+95 TSNKNLKV

-109 MVKKDIRIINCDE
+109 LSGKNIRIINCDE
-122 LKLPKEFSVDEYV
+122 IKSPEDFEVDEYV
-135 IYSPEPEETGVLL
+135 IYSPEPEDIGVLL

-208 GTLIVLIDELSA
+208 GTLVVLIDELSA

-249 MEKINNSKVATLL
+249 MEKIKSSKIANLL
-262 FNLCKKINNQKF
+262 FELCKKVKSVTL
-274 SKIIFKKVQD
+274 SKIVFKKVHQ
-284 ALGGNINYLVSGGA
+284 ALGGNIRYLVSGGA
-298 KLDANIMDDFK
+298 KLDPNIMDDFK
-309 VLGIKILEG
+309 VLGIKVLEG
-318 YGLTETSPIIAFNRP
+318 YGLTETSPIIAFTRP
-333 DDVHIGTVGRTIP
+333 DDVCIGTVGKTIP
-346 KVEVKIADDGELLVK
+346 GVEVKIADDGELLVK

-368 YYKNL
+368 YYNKPE
-373 KATQEVKDSEGWFHT
+373 ATKEAKDENGWFHT

-401 VGRKKEMIVLS
+401 IGRKKEMIVLS
-412 NGKNINPSDIE
+412 NGKNINPIDIE
-423 SEISK
+423 NEIAK

-434 EIAVVEYNNHL
+434 EIAVMEHNNHL
-445 LALIYP
+445 LALVYP
-451 DFQLIKERNIV
+451 DFKLIKERSIT

-468 KWEIIDSYNIK
+468 KWDIIDSYNIN

-488 IKIVKDEL
+488 IKIVKDEF

-508 LKDVLANLDNKTEKT
+508 LKDILKNLEDGGENAHKERP
-523 KKDVKEDPECQTRE
+523 EDPESKTRE
-537 FKTLANY
+537 FQTLAQY

-582 FKLKEEEVVDLKI
+582 FKIKEEETVDLKV

-605 NSSEY
+605 NSKEY

-624 IDYKLPSSSMIWFI
+624 IDYPLPSSNMIWLT
-638 KIFFAPVLKL
+638 KIFFAPILKF
-648 YLGLKVKGVE
+648 YLGLKIKGIE
-658 KLSNEPRIIIC
+658 KLSKEPRIIIC

-686 DILKKTYYFAIKKH
+686 DMLKNTYYFAIKKH
-700 FQNPFLNFMAKNGN
+700 FDKAGLRFMANHGN
-714 IILMDIND
+714 IILMDINE

-732 EVLRGNKNLVIFPE
+732 EVLKEGKNLVIFPE
-746 GARTRDGQLQEF
+746 GARTRDGKLQDF

-778 DGAYESMPF
+778 DGAYKSMPF
-787 GSVIPKPAKI
+787 GSIFPRPAKI
-797 KLEVLGEVKPEGNS
+797 KLEVLGEVNPSGLS
-811 VEEIVEKSRKIVAQW
+811 VEEIVNNSKEIIRVWKSGK
-826 KDKNKNNL
+826 
-834 DKRA
+834 

>member
-10 NKEAVFYK
+10 DKEAVFYK
-18 GQEYTYRDLIKKS
+18 DKEYTYKDLIREA
-31 KYISSILNINYG
+31 KYISKILEIEKG
-43 DRVVNFME
+43 EKVVNFME

-64 NSKGVPVNV
+64 NSKGVPINI
-73 DSSYNTEEL
+73 DAGYTAEEL
-82 AYILNDAEPEIIM
+82 EYILTDADPKVIM
-95 TSNKNFKV
+95 TSNKNIEV
-103 AEEAVK
+103 AREAIK
-109 MVKKDIRIINCDE
+109 LSGKNIRIINCDE
-122 LKLPKEFSVDEYV
+122 IKSPEDFEVDEYV
-135 IYSPEPEETGVLL
+135 IYSPEPEDIGVLL

-175 EIKMATPK
+175 DIKIATPK

-208 GTLIVLIDELSA
+208 GTLVVLIDELSA

-249 MEKINNSKVATLL
+249 MEKIKSSKVANLL
-262 FNLCKKINNQKF
+262 FGLCKKVKSVTL
-274 SKIIFKKVQD
+274 SKIVFKKVHQ
-284 ALGGNINYLVSGGA
+284 ALGGNIRYLVSGGA
-298 KLDANIMDDFK
+298 KLDPNIMDDFK
-309 VLGIKILEG
+309 VLGIEVLEG
-318 YGLTETSPIIAFNRP
+318 YGLTETSPIIAFTRP
-333 DDVHIGTVGRTIP
+333 DDVCIGTVGKTIP
-346 KVEVKIADDGELLVK
+346 GVEVKIADDGELLVK

-368 YYKNL
+368 YYNKPE
-373 KATQEVKDSEGWFHT
+373 ATKEAKDENGWFHT

-401 VGRKKEMIVLS
+401 IGRKKEMIVLS
-412 NGKNINPSDIE
+412 NGKNINPIDIE
-423 SEISK
+423 NEIAK

-434 EIAVVEYNNHL
+434 EIAVMEHNNHL
-445 LALIYP
+445 LALVYP
-451 DFQLIKERNIV
+451 DFKLIKERSIT

-468 KWEIIDSYNIK
+468 KWDIIDSYNIN

-488 IKIVKDEL
+488 IKIVKDEF

-508 LKDVLANLDNKTEKT
+508 LKDILKNLEDGEENAHKERP
-523 KKDVKEDPECQTRE
+523 EDPESKTRE
-537 FKTLANY
+537 FQTLAQY

-582 FKLKEEEVVDLKI
+582 FKIKEEEAIDLKV

-605 NSSEY
+605 NSKEY

-624 IDYKLPSSSMIWFI
+624 IDYPLPSSSMIWLT
-638 KIFFAPVLKL
+638 KMFFAPILKF
-648 YLGLKVKGVE
+648 YLGLKIKGIE
-658 KLSNEPRIIIC
+658 KLSKDPRIIIC

-686 DILKKTYYFAIKKH
+686 DMLKNTYYFAIKKH
-700 FQNPFLNFMAKNGN
+700 FDKVGLRFMANHGN
-714 IILMDIND
+714 IILMDINE

-732 EVLRGNKNLVIFPE
+732 EVLKEGKNLVIFPE
-746 GARTRDGQLQEF
+746 GARTRDGKLQDF

-778 DGAYESMPF
+778 DGAYQSMPF
-787 GSVIPKPAKI
+787 GSIFPRPAKI
-797 KLEVLGEVKPEGNS
+797 KLEVLGEVDPNGLS
-811 VEEIVEKSRKIVAQW
+811 VEEIVNNSKEIIRVWKSGK
-826 KDKNKNNL
+826 
-834 DKRA
+834 

>member
-18 GQEYTYRDLIKKS
+18 NKEYTYKDLIREA
-31 KYISSILNINYG
+31 KYISKVLGIEKG
-43 DRVVNFME
+43 EKVVNFME

-64 NSKGVPVNV
+64 NSKGVPINI
-73 DSSYNTEEL
+73 DAGYTAEEL
-82 AYILNDAEPEIIM
+82 EYILTDADPKVIM
-95 TSNKNFKV
+95 TSNKNLKV
-103 AEEAVK
+103 VEEAIK
-109 MVKKDIRIINCDE
+109 LSGKNIRIINCDE
-122 LKLPKEFSVDEYV
+122 IKSPEDFEVDEYV
-135 IYSPEPEETGVLL
+135 IYSPEPEDIGVLL

-162 TFDNLMSNVDAIV
+162 TFDNLMSNVDAII

-208 GTLIVLIDELSA
+208 GTLVVLIDELSA

-249 MEKINNSKVATLL
+249 MEKIKSSKIANLL
-262 FNLCKKINNQKF
+262 FELCKKVKSVTL
-274 SKIIFKKVQD
+274 SKIVFKKVHQ
-284 ALGGNINYLVSGGA
+284 ALGGNIRYLVSGGA
-298 KLDANIMDDFK
+298 KLDPNIMDDFK
-309 VLGIKILEG
+309 VLGIKVLEG
-318 YGLTETSPIIAFNRP
+318 YGLTETSPIIAFTRP
-333 DDVHIGTVGRTIP
+333 DDVCIGTVGKTIP
-346 KVEVKIADDGELLVK
+346 GVEVKIAEDGELLVK

-368 YYKNL
+368 YYNKPE
-373 KATQEVKDSEGWFHT
+373 ATKEAKDENGWFHT

-401 VGRKKEMIVLS
+401 IGRKKEMIVLS
-412 NGKNINPSDIE
+412 NGKNINPIDIE
-423 SEISK
+423 NEIAK

-434 EIAVVEYNNHL
+434 EIAVVEHNNHL
-445 LALIYP
+445 LALVYP
-451 DFQLIKERNIV
+451 DFKLIKERSIT

-468 KWEIIDSYNIK
+468 KWDIIDSYNIN

-488 IKIVKDEL
+488 IKIVKDEF

-508 LKDVLANLDNKTEKT
+508 LKDILKNLEDGGENAHKERP
-523 KKDVKEDPECQTRE
+523 EDPETKTRE
-537 FKTLANY
+537 FQTLAQY

-582 FKLKEEEVVDLKI
+582 FKIKEEEAIDLKV

-605 NSSEY
+605 NSKEY

-624 IDYKLPSSSMIWFI
+624 IDYPLPSSNMIWLT
-638 KIFFAPVLKL
+638 KIFFAPILKF
-648 YLGLKVKGVE
+648 YLGLKIKGIE
-658 KLSNEPRIIIC
+658 KLSKEPRIIIC

-686 DILKKTYYFAIKKH
+686 DMLKNTYYFAIKKH
-700 FQNPFLNFMAKNGN
+700 FDKAGLRFMANHGN
-714 IILMDIND
+714 IILMDINE

-732 EVLRGNKNLVIFPE
+732 EVLKEGKNLVIFPE
-746 GARTRDGQLQEF
+746 GARTRDGKLQDF

-787 GSVIPKPAKI
+787 GSIFPRPAKI
-797 KLEVLGEVKPEGNS
+797 KLEVLGEVNPSGLS
-811 VEEIVEKSRKIVAQW
+811 VEEIVNNSKEIIRVWKSGK
-826 KDKNKNNL
+826 
-834 DKRA
+834 

>member
-18 GQEYTYRDLIKKS
+18 NKEYTYKDLIREA
-31 KYISSILNINYG
+31 KYISKVLGIEKG
-43 DRVVNFME
+43 EKVVNFME

-64 NSKGVPVNV
+64 NSKGVPINI
-73 DSSYNTEEL
+73 DAGYTAEEL
-82 AYILNDAEPEIIM
+82 EYILTDADPKVIM
-95 TSNKNFKV
+95 TSNKNLKV
-103 AEEAVK
+103 AEEAIK
-109 MVKKDIRIINCDE
+109 LSGKNIRIINCDE
-122 LKLPKEFSVDEYV
+122 IKSPEDFEVDEYV
-135 IYSPEPEETGVLL
+135 IYSPEPEDIGVLL

-162 TFDNLMSNVDAIV
+162 TFDNLMSNVDAII

-208 GTLIVLIDELSA
+208 GTLVVLIDELSA

-249 MEKINNSKVATLL
+249 MEKIKSSKIANLL
-262 FNLCKKINNQKF
+262 FELCKKVKSVTL
-274 SKIIFKKVQD
+274 SKIVFKKVHQ
-284 ALGGNINYLVSGGA
+284 ALGGNIRYLVSGGA
-298 KLDANIMDDFK
+298 KLDPNIMDDFK
-309 VLGIKILEG
+309 VLGIKVLEG
-318 YGLTETSPIIAFNRP
+318 YGLTETSPIIAFTRP
-333 DDVHIGTVGRTIP
+333 DDVCIGTVGKTIP
-346 KVEVKIADDGELLVK
+346 GVEVKIADDGELLVK

-368 YYKNL
+368 YYNKPE
-373 KATQEVKDSEGWFHT
+373 ATKEAKDENGWFHT

-401 VGRKKEMIVLS
+401 IGRKKEMIVLS
-412 NGKNINPSDIE
+412 NGKNINPIDIE
-423 SEISK
+423 NEIAK

-434 EIAVVEYNNHL
+434 EIAVMEHNNHL
-445 LALIYP
+445 LALVYP
-451 DFQLIKERNIV
+451 DFKLIKERSIT

-468 KWEIIDSYNIK
+468 KWDIIDSYNIN

-488 IKIVKDEL
+488 IKIVKDEF

-508 LKDVLANLDNKTEKT
+508 LKDILKNLEDGGENAHKERP
-523 KKDVKEDPECQTRE
+523 EDPESKTRE
-537 FKTLANY
+537 FQTLAQY

-582 FKLKEEEVVDLKI
+582 FKIKEEETVDLKV

-605 NSSEY
+605 NSKEY

-624 IDYKLPSSSMIWFI
+624 IDYPLPSSNMIWLT
-638 KIFFAPVLKL
+638 KIFFAPILKF
-648 YLGLKVKGVE
+648 YLGLKIKGVE
-658 KLSNEPRIIIC
+658 KLSKEPRIIIC

-686 DILKKTYYFAIKKH
+686 DMLKNTYYFAIKKH
-700 FQNPFLNFMAKNGN
+700 FNKVGLRFMANHGN
-714 IILMDIND
+714 IILMDINE

-732 EVLRGNKNLVIFPE
+732 EVLKEGKNLVIFPE
-746 GARTRDGQLQEF
+746 GARTRDGKLQDF

-787 GSVIPKPAKI
+787 GSIFPRPAKI
-797 KLEVLGEVKPEGNS
+797 KLEVLGEVNPSGLS
-811 VEEIVEKSRKIVAQW
+811 VEEIVNNSKEIIRVWKSGK
-826 KDKNKNNL
+826 
-834 DKRA
+834 

>member
-18 GQEYTYRDLIKKS
+18 NKEYTYKDLIREA
-31 KYISSILNINYG
+31 KYISKVLGIEKG
-43 DRVVNFME
+43 EKVVNFME

-64 NSKGVPVNV
+64 NSKGVPINI
-73 DSSYNTEEL
+73 DAGYTAEEL
-82 AYILNDAEPEIIM
+82 EYILTDADPKVIM
-95 TSNKNFKV
+95 TSNKNLKV
-103 AEEAVK
+103 AEEAIK
-109 MVKKDIRIINCDE
+109 LSGKNIRIINCDE
-122 LKLPKEFSVDEYV
+122 IKSPEDFEVDEYV
-135 IYSPEPEETGVLL
+135 IYSPEPEDIGVLL

-162 TFDNLMSNVDAIV
+162 TFDNLMSNVDAII

-208 GTLIVLIDELSA
+208 GTLVVLIDELSA

-249 MEKINNSKVATLL
+249 MEKIKSSKIANLL
-262 FNLCKKINNQKF
+262 FELCKKVKSVTL
-274 SKIIFKKVQD
+274 SKIVFKKVHQ
-284 ALGGNINYLVSGGA
+284 AFGGNIRYLVSGGA
-298 KLDANIMDDFK
+298 KLDPNIMDDFK
-309 VLGIKILEG
+309 VLGIKVLEG
-318 YGLTETSPIIAFNRP
+318 YGLTETSPIIAFTRP
-333 DDVHIGTVGRTIP
+333 DDVCIGTVGKTIP
-346 KVEVKIADDGELLVK
+346 GVEVKIADDGELLVK

-368 YYKNL
+368 YYNKPE
-373 KATQEVKDSEGWFHT
+373 ATKEAKDENGWFHT

-401 VGRKKEMIVLS
+401 IGRKKEMIVLS
-412 NGKNINPSDIE
+412 NGKNINPIDIE
-423 SEISK
+423 NEIAK

-434 EIAVVEYNNHL
+434 EIAVMEHNNHL
-445 LALIYP
+445 LALVYP
-451 DFQLIKERNIV
+451 DFKLIKERSIT

-468 KWEIIDSYNIK
+468 KWDIIDSYNIN

-488 IKIVKDEL
+488 IKIVKDEF

-508 LKDVLANLDNKTEKT
+508 LKDILKNLEDGGENAHKERP
-523 KKDVKEDPECQTRE
+523 EDPESKTRE
-537 FKTLANY
+537 FQTLAQY

-582 FKLKEEEVVDLKI
+582 FKIKEEETVDLKV

-605 NSSEY
+605 NSKEY

-624 IDYKLPSSSMIWFI
+624 IDYPLPSSNMIWLT
-638 KIFFAPVLKL
+638 KIFFAPILKF
-648 YLGLKVKGVE
+648 YLGLKIKGVE
-658 KLSNEPRIIIC
+658 KLSKEPRIIIC

-686 DILKKTYYFAIKKH
+686 DMLKNTYYFAIKKH
-700 FQNPFLNFMAKNGN
+700 FDKVGLRFMANHGN
-714 IILMDIND
+714 IILMDINE

-732 EVLRGNKNLVIFPE
+732 EVLKEGKNLVIFPE
-746 GARTRDGQLQEF
+746 GARTRDGKLQDF

-787 GSVIPKPAKI
+787 GSIFPRPAKI
-797 KLEVLGEVKPEGNS
+797 KLEVLGGVNPSGLS
-811 VEEIVEKSRKIVAQW
+811 VEEIVNNSKEIIRVWKSGK
-826 KDKNKNNL
+826 
-834 DKRA
+834 

>member
-18 GQEYTYRDLIKKS
+18 NKEYTYKDLIREA
-31 KYISSILNINYG
+31 KYISKVLGIEKG
-43 DRVVNFME
+43 EKVVNFME

-64 NSKGVPVNV
+64 NSKGVPINI
-73 DSSYNTEEL
+73 DAGYTAEEL
-82 AYILNDAEPEIIM
+82 EYILTDADPKVIM
-95 TSNKNFKV
+95 TSNKNLKV
-103 AEEAVK
+103 AEEAIK
-109 MVKKDIRIINCDE
+109 LSGKNIRIINCDE
-122 LKLPKEFSVDEYV
+122 IKSPEDFEVDEYV
-135 IYSPEPEETGVLL
+135 IYSPEPEDIGVLL

-162 TFDNLMSNVDAIV
+162 TFDNLMSNVDAII

-208 GTLIVLIDELSA
+208 GTLVVLIDELSA

-249 MEKINNSKVATLL
+249 MEKIKSSKIANLL
-262 FNLCKKINNQKF
+262 FELCKKVKSVTL
-274 SKIIFKKVQD
+274 SKIVFKKVHQ
-284 ALGGNINYLVSGGA
+284 ALGGNIRYLVSGGA
-298 KLDANIMDDFK
+298 KLDPNIMDDFK
-309 VLGIKILEG
+309 VLGIKVLEG
-318 YGLTETSPIIAFNRP
+318 YGLTETSPIIAFTRP
-333 DDVHIGTVGRTIP
+333 DDVYIGTVGKTIP
-346 KVEVKIADDGELLVK
+346 GVEVKIADDGELLVK

-368 YYKNL
+368 YYNKPE
-373 KATQEVKDSEGWFHT
+373 ATKEAKDENGWFHT

-401 VGRKKEMIVLS
+401 IGRKKEMIVLS
-412 NGKNINPSDIE
+412 NGKNINPIDIE
-423 SEISK
+423 NEIAK

-434 EIAVVEYNNHL
+434 EIAVMEHNNHL
-445 LALIYP
+445 LALVYP
-451 DFQLIKERNIV
+451 DFKLIKERSII

-468 KWEIIDSYNIK
+468 KWDIIDSYNIN

-488 IKIVKDEL
+488 IKIVKDEF

-508 LKDVLANLDNKTEKT
+508 LKDILKNLEDGGENSHKERP
-523 KKDVKEDPECQTRE
+523 EDPESKTRE
-537 FKTLANY
+537 FQTLAQY

-582 FKLKEEEVVDLKI
+582 FKIKEEETVDLKV

-605 NSSEY
+605 NSKEY

-624 IDYKLPSSSMIWFI
+624 IDYPLPSSNMIWLT
-638 KIFFAPVLKL
+638 KIFFAPILKF
-648 YLGLKVKGVE
+648 YLGLKIKGIE
-658 KLSNEPRIIIC
+658 KLSKEPRIIIC

-686 DILKKTYYFAIKKH
+686 DMLKNTYYFAIKKH
-700 FQNPFLNFMAKNGN
+700 FDKAGLRFMANHGN
-714 IILMDIND
+714 IILMDINE

-732 EVLRGNKNLVIFPE
+732 EVLKEGKNLVIFPE
-746 GARTRDGQLQEF
+746 GARTRDGKLQDF

-787 GSVIPKPAKI
+787 GSIFPRPAKI
-797 KLEVLGEVKPEGNS
+797 KLEVLGEVNPSGLS
-811 VEEIVEKSRKIVAQW
+811 VEEIVNNSKEIIRVWKSGK
-826 KDKNKNNL
+826 
-834 DKRA
+834 

>member
-18 GQEYTYRDLIKKS
+18 NKEYTYKDLIREA
-31 KYISSILNINYG
+31 KYISKVLGIEKG
-43 DRVVNFME
+43 EKVVNFME

-64 NSKGVPVNV
+64 NSKGVPINI
-73 DSSYNTEEL
+73 DAGYTAEEL
-82 AYILNDAEPEIIM
+82 EYILTDADPKVIM
-95 TSNKNFKV
+95 TSNKNLKV
-103 AEEAVK
+103 AEEAIK
-109 MVKKDIRIINCDE
+109 LSGKNIRIINCDE
-122 LKLPKEFSVDEYV
+122 IKSPEDFEVDEYV
-135 IYSPEPEETGVLL
+135 IYSPEPEDIGVLL

-162 TFDNLMSNVDAIV
+162 TFDNLMSNVDAII

-194 VLPLSINLLMAIHI
+194 ILPLSINLLMAIHI
-208 GTLIVLIDELSA
+208 GTLVVLIDELSA

-249 MEKINNSKVATLL
+249 MEKIKSSKIANLL
-262 FNLCKKINNQKF
+262 FELCKKVKSVTL
-274 SKIIFKKVQD
+274 SKIVFKKVHQ
-284 ALGGNINYLVSGGA
+284 ALGGNIRYLVSGGA
-298 KLDANIMDDFK
+298 KLDPNIMDDFK
-309 VLGIKILEG
+309 VLGIKVLEG
-318 YGLTETSPIIAFNRP
+318 YGLTETSPIIAFTRP
-333 DDVHIGTVGRTIP
+333 DDVCIGTVGKTIP
-346 KVEVKIADDGELLVK
+346 GVEVKIADDGELLVK

-368 YYKNL
+368 YYNKPE
-373 KATQEVKDSEGWFHT
+373 ATKEAKDENGWFHT

-401 VGRKKEMIVLS
+401 IGRKKEMIVLS
-412 NGKNINPSDIE
+412 NGKNINPIDIE
-423 SEISK
+423 NEIAK

-434 EIAVVEYNNHL
+434 EIAVMEHNNHL
-445 LALIYP
+445 LALVYP
-451 DFQLIKERNIV
+451 DFKLIKERSIT

-468 KWEIIDSYNIK
+468 KWDIIDSYNIN

-488 IKIVKDEL
+488 IKIVKDEF

-508 LKDVLANLDNKTEKT
+508 LKDILKNLEDGGENAHKERP
-523 KKDVKEDPECQTRE
+523 EDPESKTRE
-537 FKTLANY
+537 FQTLAQY

-582 FKLKEEEVVDLKI
+582 FKIKEEETVDLKV

-605 NSSEY
+605 NSKEY

-624 IDYKLPSSSMIWFI
+624 IDYPLPSSNMIWLT
-638 KIFFAPVLKL
+638 KIFFAPILKF
-648 YLGLKVKGVE
+648 YLGLKIKGVE
-658 KLSNEPRIIIC
+658 KLSKEPRIIIC

-686 DILKKTYYFAIKKH
+686 DMLKNTYYFAIKKH
-700 FQNPFLNFMAKNGN
+700 FDKVGLRFMANHGN
-714 IILMDIND
+714 IILMDINE

-732 EVLRGNKNLVIFPE
+732 EVLKEGKNLVIFPE
-746 GARTRDGQLQEF
+746 GARTRDGKLQDF

-787 GSVIPKPAKI
+787 GSIFPRPAKI
-797 KLEVLGEVKPEGNS
+797 KLEVLGEVNPSGLS
-811 VEEIVEKSRKIVAQW
+811 VEEIVNNSKEIIRVWKSGK
-826 KDKNKNNL
+826 
-834 DKRA
+834 

>member
-18 GQEYTYRDLIKKS
+18 NKEYTYKDLIREA
-31 KYISSILNINYG
+31 KYISKVLGIEKG
-43 DRVVNFME
+43 EKVVNFME

-64 NSKGVPVNV
+64 NSKGVPINI
-73 DSSYNTEEL
+73 DAGYTAEEL
-82 AYILNDAEPEIIM
+82 EYILTDADPKVIM
-95 TSNKNFKV
+95 TSNKNLKV
-103 AEEAVK
+103 AEEAIK
-109 MVKKDIRIINCDE
+109 LSGKNIRIINCDE
-122 LKLPKEFSVDEYV
+122 IKSPEDFEVDEYV
-135 IYSPEPEETGVLL
+135 IYSPEPEDIGVLL

-162 TFDNLMSNVDAIV
+162 TFDNLMSNVDAII

-208 GTLIVLIDELSA
+208 GTLVVLIDELSA

-249 MEKINNSKVATLL
+249 MEKIKSSKIANLL
-262 FNLCKKINNQKF
+262 FELCKKVKSVTL
-274 SKIIFKKVQD
+274 SKIVFKKVHQ
-284 ALGGNINYLVSGGA
+284 ALGGNIRYLVSGGA
-298 KLDANIMDDFK
+298 KLDPNIMDDFK
-309 VLGIKILEG
+309 VLGIKVLEG
-318 YGLTETSPIIAFNRP
+318 YGLTETSPIIAFTRP
-333 DDVHIGTVGRTIP
+333 DDVCIGTVGKTIP
-346 KVEVKIADDGELLVK
+346 GVEVKIADDGELLVK

-368 YYKNL
+368 YYNKPE
-373 KATQEVKDSEGWFHT
+373 ATKEAKDENGWFHT

-401 VGRKKEMIVLS
+401 IGRKKEMIVLS
-412 NGKNINPSDIE
+412 NGKNINPIDIE
-423 SEISK
+423 NEIAK

-434 EIAVVEYNNHL
+434 EIAVMEHNNHL
-445 LALIYP
+445 LALVYP
-451 DFQLIKERNIV
+451 DFKLIKERSII

-468 KWEIIDSYNIK
+468 KWDIIDSYNIN

-488 IKIVKDEL
+488 IKIVKDEF

-508 LKDVLANLDNKTEKT
+508 LKDILKNLEDGGENAHKERP
-523 KKDVKEDPECQTRE
+523 EDPESKTRE
-537 FKTLANY
+537 FQTLAQY

-582 FKLKEEEVVDLKI
+582 FKIKEEETVDLKV

-605 NSSEY
+605 NSKEY

-624 IDYKLPSSSMIWFI
+624 IGYPLPSSNMIWLT
-638 KIFFAPVLKL
+638 KIFFAPILKF
-648 YLGLKVKGVE
+648 YLGLKIKGVE
-658 KLSNEPRIIIC
+658 KLSKEPRIIIC

-686 DILKKTYYFAIKKH
+686 DMLKNTYYFAIKKH
-700 FQNPFLNFMAKNGN
+700 FDKAGLRFMANHGN
-714 IILMDIND
+714 IILMDINE

-732 EVLRGNKNLVIFPE
+732 EVLKEGKNLVIFPE
-746 GARTRDGQLQEF
+746 GARTRDGKLQDF

-778 DGAYESMPF
+778 DGAYKSMPF
-787 GSVIPKPAKI
+787 GSIFPRPAKI
-797 KLEVLGEVKPEGNS
+797 KLEVLGEVNPSGLS
-811 VEEIVEKSRKIVAQW
+811 VEEIVNNSKEIIRVWKSGK
-826 KDKNKNNL
+826 
-834 DKRA
+834 

>member
-18 GQEYTYRDLIKKS
+18 NKEYTYKDLIREA
-31 KYISSILNINYG
+31 KYISKVLGIEKG
-43 DRVVNFME
+43 EKVVNFME

-64 NSKGVPVNV
+64 NSKGVPINI
-73 DSSYNTEEL
+73 DAGYTAEEL
-82 AYILNDAEPEIIM
+82 EYILTDADPKVIM
-95 TSNKNFKV
+95 TSNKNIKV
-103 AEEAVK
+103 AEEAIK
-109 MVKKDIRIINCDE
+109 LSGKNIRIINCDE
-122 LKLPKEFSVDEYV
+122 IKSPEDFEVDEYV
-135 IYSPEPEETGVLL
+135 IYSPEPEDIGVLL

-208 GTLIVLIDELSA
+208 GTLVVLIDELSA

-249 MEKINNSKVATLL
+249 MEKIKSSKIANLL
-262 FNLCKKINNQKF
+262 FELCKKVKSVTL
-274 SKIIFKKVQD
+274 SKIVFKKVHQ
-284 ALGGNINYLVSGGA
+284 ALGGNIRYLVSGGA
-298 KLDANIMDDFK
+298 KLDPNIMDDFK
-309 VLGIKILEG
+309 VLGIKVLEG
-318 YGLTETSPIIAFNRP
+318 YGLTETSPIIAFTRP
-333 DDVHIGTVGRTIP
+333 DDVCIGTVGKTIP
-346 KVEVKIADDGELLVK
+346 GVEVKIADDGELLVK

-368 YYKNL
+368 YYNKPE
-373 KATQEVKDSEGWFHT
+373 ATKEAKDENGWFHT

-401 VGRKKEMIVLS
+401 IGRKKEMIVLS
-412 NGKNINPSDIE
+412 NGKNINPIDIE
-423 SEISK
+423 NEIAK

-434 EIAVVEYNNHL
+434 EIAVMEHNNHL
-445 LALIYP
+445 LALVYP
-451 DFQLIKERNIV
+451 DFKLIKERSIT

-468 KWEIIDSYNIK
+468 KWDIIDSYNIN

-488 IKIVKDEL
+488 IKIVKDEF

-508 LKDVLANLDNKTEKT
+508 LKDILKNLEDGGENAHKERP
-523 KKDVKEDPECQTRE
+523 EDPESKTRE
-537 FKTLANY
+537 FQTLAQY

-582 FKLKEEEVVDLKI
+582 FKIKEEETVDLKV

-605 NSSEY
+605 NSKEY

-624 IDYKLPSSSMIWFI
+624 IDYPLPSSNMIWLT
-638 KIFFAPVLKL
+638 KIFFAPILKF
-648 YLGLKVKGVE
+648 YLGLKIKGIE
-658 KLSNEPRIIIC
+658 KLSKEPRIIIC

-686 DILKKTYYFAIKKH
+686 DMLKNTYYFAIKKH
-700 FQNPFLNFMAKNGN
+700 FDKVGLRFMANHGN
-714 IILMDIND
+714 IILMDINE

-732 EVLRGNKNLVIFPE
+732 EVLKEGKNLVIFPE
-746 GARTRDGQLQEF
+746 GARTRDGKLQDF

-787 GSVIPKPAKI
+787 GSIFPRPAKI
-797 KLEVLGEVKPEGNS
+797 KLEVLGEVNPSGLS
-811 VEEIVEKSRKIVAQW
+811 VEEIVNNSKEIIRVWKSGK
-826 KDKNKNNL
+826 
-834 DKRA
+834 

>member
-18 GQEYTYRDLIKKS
+18 NKEYTYKDLIREA
-31 KYISSILNINYG
+31 KYISKVLGIEKG
-43 DRVVNFME
+43 EKVVNFME

-64 NSKGVPVNV
+64 NSKGVPINI
-73 DSSYNTEEL
+73 DAGYTAEEL
-82 AYILNDAEPEIIM
+82 EYILTDADPKVIM
-95 TSNKNFKV
+95 TSNKNLKV
-103 AEEAVK
+103 AEEAIK
-109 MVKKDIRIINCDE
+109 LSGKNIRIINCDE
-122 LKLPKEFSVDEYV
+122 IKSPEDFEVGEYV
-135 IYSPEPEETGVLL
+135 IYSPEPEDIGVLL

-208 GTLIVLIDELSA
+208 GTLVVLIDELSA

-249 MEKINNSKVATLL
+249 MEKIKSSKIANLL
-262 FNLCKKINNQKF
+262 FELCKKVKSVTL
-274 SKIIFKKVQD
+274 SKIVFKKVHQ
-284 ALGGNINYLVSGGA
+284 ALGGNIRYLVSGGA
-298 KLDANIMDDFK
+298 KLDPNIMDDFK
-309 VLGIKILEG
+309 VLGIKVLEG
-318 YGLTETSPIIAFNRP
+318 YGLTETSPIIAFTRP
-333 DDVHIGTVGRTIP
+333 DDVCIGTVGKTIP
-346 KVEVKIADDGELLVK
+346 GVEVKIADDGELLVK

-368 YYKNL
+368 YYNKPE
-373 KATQEVKDSEGWFHT
+373 ATKEAKDENGWFHT

-401 VGRKKEMIVLS
+401 IGRKKEMIVLS
-412 NGKNINPSDIE
+412 NGKNINPIDIE
-423 SEISK
+423 NEIAK

-434 EIAVVEYNNHL
+434 EIAVMEHNNHL
-445 LALIYP
+445 LALVYP
-451 DFQLIKERNIV
+451 DFKLIKERSIT

-468 KWEIIDSYNIK
+468 KWDIIDSYNIN

-488 IKIVKDEL
+488 IKIVKDEF

-508 LKDVLANLDNKTEKT
+508 LKDILKNLEDGGENAHKERP
-523 KKDVKEDPECQTRE
+523 EDPESKTRE
-537 FKTLANY
+537 FQTLAQY

-582 FKLKEEEVVDLKI
+582 FKIKEEETVDLKV

-605 NSSEY
+605 NSKEY

-624 IDYKLPSSSMIWFI
+624 IDYPLSSSNMIWLT
-638 KIFFAPVLKL
+638 KIFFAPILKF
-648 YLGLKVKGVE
+648 YLGLKIKGIE
-658 KLSNEPRIIIC
+658 KLSKEPRIIIC

-686 DILKKTYYFAIKKH
+686 DMLKNTYYFAIKKH
-700 FQNPFLNFMAKNGN
+700 FDKVGLRFMANHGN
-714 IILMDIND
+714 IILMDINE

-732 EVLRGNKNLVIFPE
+732 EVLKEGKNLVIFPE
-746 GARTRDGQLQEF
+746 GARTRDGKLQDF

-778 DGAYESMPF
+778 DGAYKSMPF
-787 GSVIPKPAKI
+787 GSIFPRPAKI
-797 KLEVLGEVKPEGNS
+797 KLEVLGEVNPSGLS
-811 VEEIVEKSRKIVAQW
+811 VEEIVNNSKEIIRVWKSGK
-826 KDKNKNNL
+826 
-834 DKRA
+834 

>member
-18 GQEYTYRDLIKKS
+18 NKEYTYKDLIREA
-31 KYISSILNINYG
+31 KYISKVLGIEKG
-43 DRVVNFME
+43 EKVVNFME

-64 NSKGVPVNV
+64 NSKGVPINI
-73 DSSYNTEEL
+73 DAGYTAEEL
-82 AYILNDAEPEIIM
+82 EYILTDADPKVIM
-95 TSNKNFKV
+95 TSNKNLKV
-103 AEEAVK
+103 AEEAIK
-109 MVKKDIRIINCDE
+109 LSGKNIRIINCDE
-122 LKLPKEFSVDEYV
+122 IKSPEDFEVDEYV
-135 IYSPEPEETGVLL
+135 IYSPEPEDIGVLL

-208 GTLIVLIDELSA
+208 GTLVVLIDELSA

-249 MEKINNSKVATLL
+249 MEKIKSSKIANLL
-262 FNLCKKINNQKF
+262 FELCKKVKSVTL
-274 SKIIFKKVQD
+274 SKIVFKKVHQ
-284 ALGGNINYLVSGGA
+284 ALGGNIRYLVSGGA
-298 KLDANIMDDFK
+298 KLDPNIMDDFK
-309 VLGIKILEG
+309 VLGIKVLEG
-318 YGLTETSPIIAFNRP
+318 YGLTETSPIIAFTRP
-333 DDVHIGTVGRTIP
+333 DDGCIGTVGKTIP
-346 KVEVKIADDGELLVK
+346 GVEVKIADDGELLVK

-368 YYKNL
+368 YYNKPE
-373 KATQEVKDSEGWFHT
+373 ATKEAKDENGWFHT

-401 VGRKKEMIVLS
+401 IGRKKEMIVLS
-412 NGKNINPSDIE
+412 NGKNINPIDIE
-423 SEISK
+423 NEIAK

-434 EIAVVEYNNHL
+434 EIAVMEHNNHL
-445 LALIYP
+445 LALVYP
-451 DFQLIKERNIV
+451 DFKLIKERSIT

-468 KWEIIDSYNIK
+468 KWDIIDSYNIN

-488 IKIVKDEL
+488 IKIVKDEF

-508 LKDVLANLDNKTEKT
+508 LKDILKNLEDGGENAHKERS
-523 KKDVKEDPECQTRE
+523 EDPESKTRE
-537 FKTLANY
+537 FQTLAQY

-582 FKLKEEEVVDLKI
+582 FKIKEEETVDLKV

-605 NSSEY
+605 NSKEY

-624 IDYKLPSSSMIWFI
+624 IDYPLPSSNMIWLT
-638 KIFFAPVLKL
+638 KIFFAPILKF
-648 YLGLKVKGVE
+648 YLGLKIKGIE
-658 KLSNEPRIIIC
+658 KLSKEPRIIIC

-686 DILKKTYYFAIKKH
+686 DMLKNTYYFAIKKH
-700 FQNPFLNFMAKNGN
+700 FDKAGLRFMANHGN
-714 IILMDIND
+714 IILMDINE

-732 EVLRGNKNLVIFPE
+732 EVLKEGKNLVIFPE
-746 GARTRDGQLQEF
+746 GARTRDGKLQDF

-787 GSVIPKPAKI
+787 GSIFPRPAKI
-797 KLEVLGEVKPEGNS
+797 KLEVLGEVNPSGLS
-811 VEEIVEKSRKIVAQW
+811 VEEIVNNSKEIIRVWKSGK
-826 KDKNKNNL
+826 
-834 DKRA
+834 

>member
-18 GQEYTYRDLIKKS
+18 NKEYTYKDLIREA
-31 KYISSILNINYG
+31 KYISKVLGIEKG
-43 DRVVNFME
+43 EKVVNFME

-64 NSKGVPVNV
+64 NSKGVPINI
-73 DSSYNTEEL
+73 DAGYTAEEL
-82 AYILNDAEPEIIM
+82 EYILTDADPKVIM
-95 TSNKNFKV
+95 TSNKNLKV
-103 AEEAVK
+103 AEEAIK
-109 MVKKDIRIINCDE
+109 LSGKNIRIINCDE
-122 LKLPKEFSVDEYV
+122 IKSPEDFEVDEYV
-135 IYSPEPEETGVLL
+135 IYSPEPEDIGVLL

-162 TFDNLMSNVDAIV
+162 TFDNLMSNVDAII

-208 GTLIVLIDELSA
+208 GTLVVLIDELSA

-249 MEKINNSKVATLL
+249 MEKIKSSKIANLL
-262 FNLCKKINNQKF
+262 FELCKKVKSVTL
-274 SKIIFKKVQD
+274 SKIVFKKVHQ
-284 ALGGNINYLVSGGA
+284 ALGGNIRYLVSGGA
-298 KLDANIMDDFK
+298 KLDPNIMDDFK
-309 VLGIKILEG
+309 VLGIKVLEG
-318 YGLTETSPIIAFNRP
+318 YGLTETSPIIAFTRP
-333 DDVHIGTVGRTIP
+333 DDVCIGTVGKTIP
-346 KVEVKIADDGELLVK
+346 GVEVKIADDGELLVK

-368 YYKNL
+368 YYNKPE
-373 KATQEVKDSEGWFHT
+373 ATKEAKDENGWFHT

-401 VGRKKEMIVLS
+401 IGRKKEMIVLS
-412 NGKNINPSDIE
+412 NGKNINPIDIE
-423 SEISK
+423 NEIAK

-434 EIAVVEYNNHL
+434 EIAVMEHNNHL
-445 LALIYP
+445 LALVYP
-451 DFQLIKERNIV
+451 DFKLIKERSIT

-468 KWEIIDSYNIK
+468 KWDIIDSYNIN

-488 IKIVKDEL
+488 IKIVKDEF

-508 LKDVLANLDNKTEKT
+508 LKDILKNLEDGGENAHKERP
-523 KKDVKEDPECQTRE
+523 EDPESKTRE
-537 FKTLANY
+537 FQTLAQY

-582 FKLKEEEVVDLKI
+582 FKIKEEETVDLKV

-605 NSSEY
+605 NSKEY

-624 IDYKLPSSSMIWFI
+624 IDYPLPSSNMIWLT
-638 KIFFAPVLKL
+638 KIFFAPILKF
-648 YLGLKVKGVE
+648 YLGLKIKGIE
-658 KLSNEPRIIIC
+658 KLSKEPRIIIC

-686 DILKKTYYFAIKKH
+686 DMLKNTYYFAIKKH
-700 FQNPFLNFMAKNGN
+700 FDKAGLRFMANHGN
-714 IILMDIND
+714 IILMDINE

-732 EVLRGNKNLVIFPE
+732 EVLKEGKNLVIFPE
-746 GARTRDGQLQEF
+746 GARTRDGKLQDF

-778 DGAYESMPF
+778 EGAYESMPF
-787 GSVIPKPAKI
+787 GSIFPRPAKI
-797 KLEVLGEVKPEGNS
+797 KLEVLGEVNPSGLS
-811 VEEIVEKSRKIVAQW
+811 VEEIVNNSKEIIRVWKSGK
-826 KDKNKNNL
+826 
-834 DKRA
+834 

>member
-18 GQEYTYRDLIKKS
+18 NKEYTYKDLIREA
-31 KYISSILNINYG
+31 KYISKVLGIEKG
-43 DRVVNFME
+43 EKVVNFME

-64 NSKGVPVNV
+64 NSKGVPINI
-73 DSSYNTEEL
+73 DAGYTAEEL
-82 AYILNDAEPEIIM
+82 EYILTDADPKVIM
-95 TSNKNFKV
+95 TSNKNLKV
-103 AEEAVK
+103 AEEAIK
-109 MVKKDIRIINCDE
+109 LSGKNIRIINCDE
-122 LKLPKEFSVDEYV
+122 IKSPEDFEVDEYV
-135 IYSPEPEETGVLL
+135 IYSPEPEDIGVLL

-208 GTLIVLIDELSA
+208 GTLVVLIDELSA

-249 MEKINNSKVATLL
+249 MEKIKSSKIANLL
-262 FNLCKKINNQKF
+262 FELCKKVKSVTL
-274 SKIIFKKVQD
+274 SKIVFKKVHQ
-284 ALGGNINYLVSGGA
+284 ALGGNIRYLVSGGA
-298 KLDANIMDDFK
+298 KLDPNIMDDFK
-309 VLGIKILEG
+309 VLGIKVLEG
-318 YGLTETSPIIAFNRP
+318 YGLTETSPIIAFTRP
-333 DDVHIGTVGRTIP
+333 DDVCIGTVGKTIP
-346 KVEVKIADDGELLVK
+346 GVEVKIADDGELLVK

-368 YYKNL
+368 YYNKPE
-373 KATQEVKDSEGWFHT
+373 ATKEAKDENGWFHT

-401 VGRKKEMIVLS
+401 IGRKKEMIVLS
-412 NGKNINPSDIE
+412 NGKNINPIDIE
-423 SEISK
+423 NEIAK

-434 EIAVVEYNNHL
+434 EIAVMEHNNHL
-445 LALIYP
+445 LALVYP
-451 DFQLIKERNIV
+451 DFKLIKERSIT

-468 KWEIIDSYNIK
+468 KWNIIDSYNIN

-488 IKIVKDEL
+488 IKVVKDEF

-508 LKDVLANLDNKTEKT
+508 LKDILKNLEDGGENAHKERP
-523 KKDVKEDPECQTRE
+523 EDPESKTRE
-537 FKTLANY
+537 FQTLAQY

-582 FKLKEEEVVDLKI
+582 FKIKEEETVDLKV

-605 NSSEY
+605 NSKEY

-624 IDYKLPSSSMIWFI
+624 IDYPLPSSNMIWLT
-638 KIFFAPVLKL
+638 KIFFAPILKF
-648 YLGLKVKGVE
+648 YLGLKIKGIE
-658 KLSNEPRIIIC
+658 KLSKEPRIIIC

-686 DILKKTYYFAIKKH
+686 DMLKNTYYFAIKKH
-700 FQNPFLNFMAKNGN
+700 FDKVGLRFMANHGN
-714 IILMDIND
+714 IILMDINE

-732 EVLRGNKNLVIFPE
+732 EVLKEGKNLVIFPE
-746 GARTRDGQLQEF
+746 GARTRDGKLQDF

-787 GSVIPKPAKI
+787 GSIFPRPAKI
-797 KLEVLGEVKPEGNS
+797 KLEVLGEVNPSGLS
-811 VEEIVEKSRKIVAQW
+811 VEEIVNNSKEIIRVWKSGK
-826 KDKNKNNL
+826 
-834 DKRA
+834 

>member
-18 GQEYTYRDLIKKS
+18 NKEYTYKDLIREA
-31 KYISSILNINYG
+31 KYISKVLGIEKG
-43 DRVVNFME
+43 EKVVNFME

-64 NSKGVPVNV
+64 NSKGVPINI
-73 DSSYNTEEL
+73 DAGYTAEEL
-82 AYILNDAEPEIIM
+82 EYILTDADPKVIM
-95 TSNKNFKV
+95 TSNKNLKV

-109 MVKKDIRIINCDE
+109 LSGKNIRIINCDE
-122 LKLPKEFSVDEYV
+122 IKSPEDFEVDEYV
-135 IYSPEPEETGVLL
+135 IYSPEPEDIGVLL

-208 GTLIVLIDELSA
+208 GTLVVLIDELSA

-249 MEKINNSKVATLL
+249 MEKIRSSKIANLL
-262 FNLCKKINNQKF
+262 FELCKKVKSVTL
-274 SKIIFKKVQD
+274 SKIIFKKVHQ
-284 ALGGNINYLVSGGA
+284 ALGGNIRYLVSGGA
-298 KLDANIMDDFK
+298 KLDPNIMDDFK
-309 VLGIKILEG
+309 VLGIKVLEG
-318 YGLTETSPIIAFNRP
+318 YGLTETSPIIAFTRP
-333 DDVHIGTVGRTIP
+333 DDVCIGTVGKTIP
-346 KVEVKIADDGELLVK
+346 GVEVKIADDGELLVK

-368 YYKNL
+368 YYNKPE
-373 KATQEVKDSEGWFHT
+373 ATKEAKDENGWFHT

-401 VGRKKEMIVLS
+401 IGRKKEMIVLS
-412 NGKNINPSDIE
+412 NGKNINPIDIE
-423 SEISK
+423 NEIAK

-434 EIAVVEYNNHL
+434 EIAVMEHNNHL
-445 LALIYP
+445 LALVYP
-451 DFQLIKERNIV
+451 DFKLIKERSIT

-468 KWEIIDSYNIK
+468 KWDIIDSYNIN

-488 IKIVKDEL
+488 IKIVKDEF

-508 LKDVLANLDNKTEKT
+508 LKDILKNLEDGGENAHKERP
-523 KKDVKEDPECQTRE
+523 EDPESKTRE
-537 FKTLANY
+537 FQTLAQY

-582 FKLKEEEVVDLKI
+582 FKIKEEETVDLKV

-605 NSSEY
+605 NSKEY

-624 IDYKLPSSSMIWFI
+624 IDYPLPSSNMIWLT
-638 KIFFAPVLKL
+638 KIFFAPILKF
-648 YLGLKVKGVE
+648 YLGLKIKGVE
-658 KLSNEPRIIIC
+658 KLSKEPRIIIC

-686 DILKKTYYFAIKKH
+686 DMLKNTYYFAIKKH
-700 FQNPFLNFMAKNGN
+700 FDKAGLRFMANHGN
-714 IILMDIND
+714 IILMDINE

-732 EVLRGNKNLVIFPE
+732 EVLKEGKNLVIFPE
-746 GARTRDGQLQEF
+746 GARTRDGKLQDF

-787 GSVIPKPAKI
+787 GSIFPRPAKI
-797 KLEVLGEVKPEGNS
+797 KLEVLGEVDPSGLS
-811 VEEIVEKSRKIVAQW
+811 VEEIVNNSKEIIRVW
-826 KDKNKNNL
+826 KAGK
-834 DKRA
+834 

>member
-18 GQEYTYRDLIKKS
+18 NKEYTYKDLIREA
-31 KYISSILNINYG
+31 KYISKVLGIEKG
-43 DRVVNFME
+43 EKVVNFME

-64 NSKGVPVNV
+64 NSKGVPINI
-73 DSSYNTEEL
+73 DAGYTAEEL
-82 AYILNDAEPEIIM
+82 EYILTDADPKVIM
-95 TSNKNFKV
+95 TSNKNLKV
-103 AEEAVK
+103 AEEAIK
-109 MVKKDIRIINCDE
+109 LSGKNIRIINCDE
-122 LKLPKEFSVDEYV
+122 IKSPEDFEVDEYV
-135 IYSPEPEETGVLL
+135 IYSPEPEDIGVLL

-162 TFDNLMSNVDAIV
+162 TFDNLMSNVDAII

-208 GTLIVLIDELSA
+208 GTLVVLIDELSA

-249 MEKINNSKVATLL
+249 MEKIKSSKIANLL
-262 FNLCKKINNQKF
+262 FELCKKVKSVTL
-274 SKIIFKKVQD
+274 SKIVFKKVHQ
-284 ALGGNINYLVSGGA
+284 ALGGNIRYLVSGGA
-298 KLDANIMDDFK
+298 KLDPNIMDDFK
-309 VLGIKILEG
+309 VLGIKVLEG
-318 YGLTETSPIIAFNRP
+318 YGLTETSPIIAFTRP
-333 DDVHIGTVGRTIP
+333 DDVCIGTVGKTIP
-346 KVEVKIADDGELLVK
+346 GVEVKIADDGELLVK

-368 YYKNL
+368 YYNKPE
-373 KATQEVKDSEGWFHT
+373 ATKEAKDENGWFHT

-401 VGRKKEMIVLS
+401 IGRKKEMIVLS
-412 NGKNINPSDIE
+412 NGKNINPIDIE
-423 SEISK
+423 NEIAK

-434 EIAVVEYNNHL
+434 EIAVMEHNNHL
-445 LALIYP
+445 LALVYP
-451 DFQLIKERNIV
+451 DFKLIKERSIT

-468 KWEIIDSYNIK
+468 KWDIIDSYNIN

-488 IKIVKDEL
+488 IKIVKDEF

-508 LKDVLANLDNKTEKT
+508 LKDILKNLEDGGENAHKERP
-523 KKDVKEDPECQTRE
+523 EDPESKTRE
-537 FKTLANY
+537 FQTLAQY

-582 FKLKEEEVVDLKI
+582 FKIKEEETVDLKV

-605 NSSEY
+605 NSKEY

-624 IDYKLPSSSMIWFI
+624 IDYPLPSSNMIWLT
-638 KIFFAPVLKL
+638 KIFFAPILKF
-648 YLGLKVKGVE
+648 YLGLKIKGIE
-658 KLSNEPRIIIC
+658 KLSKEPRIIIC

-686 DILKKTYYFAIKKH
+686 DMLKNTYYFAIKKH
-700 FQNPFLNFMAKNGN
+700 FDKAGLRFMANHGN
-714 IILMDIND
+714 IILMDINE

-732 EVLRGNKNLVIFPE
+732 EVLKEGKNLVIFPE
-746 GARTRDGQLQEF
+746 GARTRDGKLQDF

-778 DGAYESMPF
+778 DGAYKSMPF
-787 GSVIPKPAKI
+787 GSIFPRPAKI
-797 KLEVLGEVKPEGNS
+797 KLEVLGEVNPSGLS
-811 VEEIVEKSRKIVAQW
+811 VEEIVNNSKEIIRVWKSGK
-826 KDKNKNNL
+826 
-834 DKRA
+834 

>member
-18 GQEYTYRDLIKKS
+18 NKEYTYKDLIREA
-31 KYISSILNINYG
+31 KYISKVLGIEKG
-43 DRVVNFME
+43 EKVVNFME

-64 NSKGVPVNV
+64 NSKGVPINI
-73 DSSYNTEEL
+73 DAGYTAEEL
-82 AYILNDAEPEIIM
+82 EYILTDADPKVIM
-95 TSNKNFKV
+95 TSNKNLKV
-103 AEEAVK
+103 AEEAIK
-109 MVKKDIRIINCDE
+109 LSGKNIRIINCDE
-122 LKLPKEFSVDEYV
+122 IKSPEDFEVDEYV
-135 IYSPEPEETGVLL
+135 IYSPEPEDIGVLL

-208 GTLIVLIDELSA
+208 GTLVVLIDELSA

-249 MEKINNSKVATLL
+249 MEKIKSSKIANLL
-262 FNLCKKINNQKF
+262 FELCKKVKSVTL
-274 SKIIFKKVQD
+274 SKIVFKKVHQ
-284 ALGGNINYLVSGGA
+284 ALGGNIRYLVSGGA
-298 KLDANIMDDFK
+298 KLDPNIMDDFK
-309 VLGIKILEG
+309 VLGIKVLEG
-318 YGLTETSPIIAFNRP
+318 YGLTETSPIIAFTRP
-333 DDVHIGTVGRTIP
+333 DDVCIGTVGKTIP
-346 KVEVKIADDGELLVK
+346 GVEVKIAEDGELLVK

-368 YYKNL
+368 YYNKPE
-373 KATQEVKDSEGWFHT
+373 ATKEAKDENGWFHT

-401 VGRKKEMIVLS
+401 IGRKKEMIVLS
-412 NGKNINPSDIE
+412 NGKNINPIDIE
-423 SEISK
+423 NEIAK

-434 EIAVVEYNNHL
+434 EIAVMEHNNHL
-445 LALIYP
+445 LALVYP
-451 DFQLIKERNIV
+451 DFKLIKERSIT

-468 KWEIIDSYNIK
+468 KWDIIDSYNIN

-488 IKIVKDEL
+488 IKIVKDEF

-508 LKDVLANLDNKTEKT
+508 LKDILKNLEDGGENAHKERP
-523 KKDVKEDPECQTRE
+523 EDPESKTRE
-537 FKTLANY
+537 FQTLAQY

-582 FKLKEEEVVDLKI
+582 FKIKEEETVDLKV

-605 NSSEY
+605 NSKEY

-624 IDYKLPSSSMIWFI
+624 IDYPLPSSNMIWLT
-638 KIFFAPVLKL
+638 KIFFAPILKF
-648 YLGLKVKGVE
+648 YLGLKIKGIE
-658 KLSNEPRIIIC
+658 KLSKDPRIIIC

-686 DILKKTYYFAIKKH
+686 DMLKNTYYFAIKKH
-700 FQNPFLNFMAKNGN
+700 FDKAGLRFMANHGN
-714 IILMDIND
+714 IILMDINE

-732 EVLRGNKNLVIFPE
+732 EVLKEGKNLVIFPE
-746 GARTRDGQLQEF
+746 GARTRDGKLQDF

-787 GSVIPKPAKI
+787 GSIFPRPAKI
-797 KLEVLGEVKPEGNS
+797 KLEVLGEVNPSGLS
-811 VEEIVEKSRKIVAQW
+811 VEEIVNNSKEIIRVWKSGK
-826 KDKNKNNL
+826 
-834 DKRA
+834 

>member
-18 GQEYTYRDLIKKS
+18 NKEYTYKDLIREA
-31 KYISSILNINYG
+31 KYISKVLGIEKG
-43 DRVVNFME
+43 EKVVNFME

-64 NSKGVPVNV
+64 NSKGVPINI
-73 DSSYNTEEL
+73 DAGYTAEEL
-82 AYILNDAEPEIIM
+82 EYILTDADPKIIM
-95 TSNKNFKV
+95 TSNKNLKV

-109 MVKKDIRIINCDE
+109 LSGKNIRIINCDE
-122 LKLPKEFSVDEYV
+122 IKSPEDFEVDEYV
-135 IYSPEPEETGVLL
+135 IYSPEPEDIGVLL

-162 TFDNLMSNVDAIV
+162 TFDNLMSNVDAII

-208 GTLIVLIDELSA
+208 GTLVVLIDELSA

-249 MEKINNSKVATLL
+249 MEKIKSSKIANLL
-262 FNLCKKINNQKF
+262 FELCKKVKSVTL
-274 SKIIFKKVQD
+274 SKIVFKKVHQ
-284 ALGGNINYLVSGGA
+284 ALGGNIRYLVSGGA
-298 KLDANIMDDFK
+298 KLDPNIMDDFK
-309 VLGIKILEG
+309 VLGIKVLEG
-318 YGLTETSPIIAFNRP
+318 YGLTETSPIIAFTRP
-333 DDVHIGTVGRTIP
+333 DDVCIGTVGKTIP
-346 KVEVKIADDGELLVK
+346 GVEVKIADDGELLVK

-368 YYKNL
+368 YYNKPE
-373 KATQEVKDSEGWFHT
+373 ATKEAKDENGWFHT

-401 VGRKKEMIVLS
+401 IGRKKEMIVLS
-412 NGKNINPSDIE
+412 NGKNINPIDIE
-423 SEISK
+423 NEIAK

-434 EIAVVEYNNHL
+434 EIAVMEHNNHL
-445 LALIYP
+445 LALVYP
-451 DFQLIKERNIV
+451 DFKLIKERSIT

-468 KWEIIDSYNIK
+468 KWDIIDSYNIN

-488 IKIVKDEL
+488 IKIVKDEF

-508 LKDVLANLDNKTEKT
+508 LKDILKNLEDGGENAHKERP
-523 KKDVKEDPECQTRE
+523 EDPESKTRE
-537 FKTLANY
+537 FQTLAQY

-582 FKLKEEEVVDLKI
+582 FKIKEEETVDLKV

-605 NSSEY
+605 NSKEY

-624 IDYKLPSSSMIWFI
+624 IDYPLPSSNMIWLT
-638 KIFFAPVLKL
+638 KIFFAPILKF
-648 YLGLKVKGVE
+648 YLGLKIKGIE
-658 KLSNEPRIIIC
+658 KLSKEPRIIIC

-686 DILKKTYYFAIKKH
+686 DMLKNTYYFAIKKH
-700 FQNPFLNFMAKNGN
+700 FDKAGLRFMANHGN
-714 IILMDIND
+714 IILMDINE

-732 EVLRGNKNLVIFPE
+732 EVLKEGKNLVIFPE
-746 GARTRDGQLQEF
+746 GARTRDGKLQDF

-787 GSVIPKPAKI
+787 GSIFPRPAKI
-797 KLEVLGEVKPEGNS
+797 KLEVLGEVNPSGLS
-811 VEEIVEKSRKIVAQW
+811 VEEIVNNSKEIIRVWKSGK
-826 KDKNKNNL
+826 
-834 DKRA
+834 

>member
-18 GQEYTYRDLIKKS
+18 NKEYTYKDLIREA
-31 KYISSILNINYG
+31 KYISKVLGIEKG
-43 DRVVNFME
+43 EKVVNFME

-64 NSKGVPVNV
+64 NSKGVPINI
-73 DSSYNTEEL
+73 DAGYTAEEL
-82 AYILNDAEPEIIM
+82 EYILTDADPKVIM
-95 TSNKNFKV
+95 TSNKNLKV
-103 AEEAVK
+103 AEEAIK
-109 MVKKDIRIINCDE
+109 LSGKNIRIINCDE
-122 LKLPKEFSVDEYV
+122 IKSPEDFEVDEYV
-135 IYSPEPEETGVLL
+135 IYSPEPEDIGVLL

-162 TFDNLMSNVDAIV
+162 TFDNLMSNVDAII

-208 GTLIVLIDELSA
+208 GTLVVLIDELSA

-249 MEKINNSKVATLL
+249 MEKIKSSKIANLL
-262 FNLCKKINNQKF
+262 FELCKKVKSVTL
-274 SKIIFKKVQD
+274 SKIVFKKVHQ
-284 ALGGNINYLVSGGA
+284 ALGGNIRYLVSGGA
-298 KLDANIMDDFK
+298 KLDPNIMDDFK
-309 VLGIKILEG
+309 VLGIKVLEG
-318 YGLTETSPIIAFNRP
+318 YGLTETSPIIAFTRP
-333 DDVHIGTVGRTIP
+333 DDVCIGTVGKTIP
-346 KVEVKIADDGELLVK
+346 GVEVKIADDGELLVK

-368 YYKNL
+368 YYNKPE
-373 KATQEVKDSEGWFHT
+373 ATKEAKDENGWFHT

-401 VGRKKEMIVLS
+401 IGRKKEMIVLS
-412 NGKNINPSDIE
+412 NGKNINPIDIE
-423 SEISK
+423 NEIAK

-434 EIAVVEYNNHL
+434 EIAVMEHNNHL
-445 LALIYP
+445 LALVYP
-451 DFQLIKERNIV
+451 DFKLIKERSII

-468 KWEIIDSYNIK
+468 KWDIIDSYNIN

-488 IKIVKDEL
+488 IKIVKDEF

-508 LKDVLANLDNKTEKT
+508 LKDILKNLEDGGENAHKERP
-523 KKDVKEDPECQTRE
+523 EDPESKTRE
-537 FKTLANY
+537 FQTLAQY

-582 FKLKEEEVVDLKI
+582 FKIKEEETVDLKV

-605 NSSEY
+605 NSKEY

-617 SEILKES
+617 LEILKES
-624 IDYKLPSSSMIWFI
+624 IDYPLPSSNMIWLT
-638 KIFFAPVLKL
+638 KIFFAPILKF
-648 YLGLKVKGVE
+648 YLGLKIKGVE
-658 KLSNEPRIIIC
+658 KLSKEPRIIIC

-686 DILKKTYYFAIKKH
+686 DMLKNTYYFAIKKH
-700 FQNPFLNFMAKNGN
+700 FDKVGLRFMANHGN
-714 IILMDIND
+714 IILMDINE

-732 EVLRGNKNLVIFPE
+732 EVLKEGKNLVIFPE
-746 GARTRDGQLQEF
+746 GARTRDGKLQDF

-787 GSVIPKPAKI
+787 GSIFPRPAKI
-797 KLEVLGEVKPEGNS
+797 KLEVLGEVNPSGLS
-811 VEEIVEKSRKIVAQW
+811 VEEIVNNSKEIIRVWKSGK
-826 KDKNKNNL
+826 
-834 DKRA
+834 

>member
-18 GQEYTYRDLIKKS
+18 NKEYTYKDLIREA
-31 KYISSILNINYG
+31 KYISKVLGIEKG
-43 DRVVNFME
+43 EKVVNFME

-64 NSKGVPVNV
+64 NSKGVPINI
-73 DSSYNTEEL
+73 DAGYTAEEL
-82 AYILNDAEPEIIM
+82 EYILTDSDPKVIM
-95 TSNKNFKV
+95 TSNKNLKV
-103 AEEAVK
+103 AEEAIK
-109 MVKKDIRIINCDE
+109 LSGKNIRIINCDE
-122 LKLPKEFSVDEYV
+122 IKSPEDFEVDEYV
-135 IYSPEPEETGVLL
+135 IYSPELEDIGVLL

-162 TFDNLMSNVDAIV
+162 TFDNLMSNVDAII

-208 GTLIVLIDELSA
+208 GTLVVLIDELSA

-249 MEKINNSKVATLL
+249 MEKIKSSKIANLL
-262 FNLCKKINNQKF
+262 FELCKKVKSVTL
-274 SKIIFKKVQD
+274 SKIVFKKVHQ
-284 ALGGNINYLVSGGA
+284 ALGGNIRYLVSGGA
-298 KLDANIMDDFK
+298 KLDPNIMDDFK
-309 VLGIKILEG
+309 VLGIKVLEG
-318 YGLTETSPIIAFNRP
+318 YGLTETSPIIAFTRP
-333 DDVHIGTVGRTIP
+333 DDVCIGTVGKTIP
-346 KVEVKIADDGELLVK
+346 GVEVKIADDGELLVK

-368 YYKNL
+368 YYNKPE
-373 KATQEVKDSEGWFHT
+373 ATKEAKDENGWFHT

-401 VGRKKEMIVLS
+401 IGRKKEMIVLS
-412 NGKNINPSDIE
+412 NGKNINPIDIE
-423 SEISK
+423 NEIAK

-434 EIAVVEYNNHL
+434 EIAVMEHNNHL
-445 LALIYP
+445 LALVYP
-451 DFQLIKERNIV
+451 DFKLIKERSIT

-468 KWEIIDSYNIK
+468 KWDIIDSYNIN

-488 IKIVKDEL
+488 IKIVKDEF

-508 LKDVLANLDNKTEKT
+508 LKDILKNLEDGGENAHKERP
-523 KKDVKEDPECQTRE
+523 EDPESKTRE
-537 FKTLANY
+537 FQTLAQY

-582 FKLKEEEVVDLKI
+582 FKIKEEETVDLKV

-605 NSSEY
+605 NSKEY

-624 IDYKLPSSSMIWFI
+624 IDYPLPSSNMIWLT
-638 KIFFAPVLKL
+638 KIFFAPILKF
-648 YLGLKVKGVE
+648 YLGLKIKGVE
-658 KLSNEPRIIIC
+658 KLSKEPRIIIC

-686 DILKKTYYFAIKKH
+686 DMLKNTYYFAIKKH
-700 FQNPFLNFMAKNGN
+700 FDKVGLRFMANHGN
-714 IILMDIND
+714 IILMDINE

-732 EVLRGNKNLVIFPE
+732 EVLKEGKNLVIFPE
-746 GARTRDGQLQEF
+746 GARTRDGKLQDF

-787 GSVIPKPAKI
+787 GSIFPRPAKI
-797 KLEVLGEVKPEGNS
+797 KLEVLGEVNPSGLS
-811 VEEIVEKSRKIVAQW
+811 VEEIVNNSKEIIRVWKSGK
-826 KDKNKNNL
+826 
-834 DKRA
+834 

>member
-18 GQEYTYRDLIKKS
+18 NKEYTYKDLIRET
-31 KYISSILNINYG
+31 KYISKVLGIEKG
-43 DRVVNFME
+43 EKVVNFME

-64 NSKGVPVNV
+64 NSKGVPINI
-73 DSSYNTEEL
+73 DAGYTAEEL
-82 AYILNDAEPEIIM
+82 EYILTDADPKVIM
-95 TSNKNFKV
+95 TSNKNLKV
-103 AEEAVK
+103 AEEAIK
-109 MVKKDIRIINCDE
+109 LSGKNIRIINCDE
-122 LKLPKEFSVDEYV
+122 IKSPEDFEVDEYV
-135 IYSPEPEETGVLL
+135 IYSPEPEDIGVLL

-208 GTLIVLIDELSA
+208 GTLVVLIDELSA

-249 MEKINNSKVATLL
+249 MEKIKSSKIANLL
-262 FNLCKKINNQKF
+262 FELCKKVKSVTL
-274 SKIIFKKVQD
+274 SKIVFKKVHQ
-284 ALGGNINYLVSGGA
+284 ALGGNIRYLVSGGA
-298 KLDANIMDDFK
+298 KLDPNIMDDFK
-309 VLGIKILEG
+309 VLGIKVLEG
-318 YGLTETSPIIAFNRP
+318 YGLTETSPIIAFTRP
-333 DDVHIGTVGRTIP
+333 DDVCIGTVGKTIP
-346 KVEVKIADDGELLVK
+346 GVEVKIADDGELLVK

-368 YYKNL
+368 YYNKPE
-373 KATQEVKDSEGWFHT
+373 ATKEAKDENGWFHT

-401 VGRKKEMIVLS
+401 IGRKKEMIVLS
-412 NGKNINPSDIE
+412 NGKNINPIDIE
-423 SEISK
+423 NEIAK

-434 EIAVVEYNNHL
+434 EIAVMEHNNHL
-445 LALIYP
+445 LALVYP
-451 DFQLIKERNIV
+451 DFKLIKERSIT

-468 KWEIIDSYNIK
+468 KWDIIDSYNIN

-488 IKIVKDEL
+488 IKIVKDEF

-508 LKDVLANLDNKTEKT
+508 LKDILKNLEDGGENAHKERP
-523 KKDVKEDPECQTRE
+523 EDPESKTRE
-537 FKTLANY
+537 FQTLAQY

-582 FKLKEEEVVDLKI
+582 FKIKEEETVDLKV

-605 NSSEY
+605 NSKEY

-624 IDYKLPSSSMIWFI
+624 IDYPLPSSNMIWLT
-638 KIFFAPVLKL
+638 KIFFAPILKF
-648 YLGLKVKGVE
+648 YLGLKIKGIE
-658 KLSNEPRIIIC
+658 KLSKEPRIIIC

-686 DILKKTYYFAIKKH
+686 DMLKNTYYFAIKKH
-700 FQNPFLNFMAKNGN
+700 FDKPGLRFMANHGN
-714 IILMDIND
+714 IILMDINE

-732 EVLRGNKNLVIFPE
+732 EVLKEGKNLVIFPE
-746 GARTRDGQLQEF
+746 GARTRDGKLQDF

-787 GSVIPKPAKI
+787 GSIFPRPAKI
-797 KLEVLGEVKPEGNS
+797 KLEVLGEVNPSGLS
-811 VEEIVEKSRKIVAQW
+811 VEEIVNNSKEIIRVWKSGK
-826 KDKNKNNL
+826 
-834 DKRA
+834 

>member
-18 GQEYTYRDLIKKS
+18 NKEYTYKDLIREA
-31 KYISSILNINYG
+31 KYISKVLGIEKG
-43 DRVVNFME
+43 EKVVNFME

-64 NSKGVPVNV
+64 NSKGVPINI
-73 DSSYNTEEL
+73 DAGYTAEEL
-82 AYILNDAEPEIIM
+82 EYILTDADPKVIM
-95 TSNKNFKV
+95 TSNKNLKV
-103 AEEAVK
+103 AEEAIK
-109 MVKKDIRIINCDE
+109 LSGKNIRIINCDE
-122 LKLPKEFSVDEYV
+122 IKSPEDFEVDEYV
-135 IYSPEPEETGVLL
+135 IYSPELEDIGVLL

-162 TFDNLMSNVDAIV
+162 TFDNLMSNVDAII

-208 GTLIVLIDELSA
+208 GTLVVLIDELSA

-249 MEKINNSKVATLL
+249 MEKIKSSKIANLL
-262 FNLCKKINNQKF
+262 FELCKKVKSVTL
-274 SKIIFKKVQD
+274 SKIVFKKVHQ
-284 ALGGNINYLVSGGA
+284 ALGGNIRYLVSGGA
-298 KLDANIMDDFK
+298 KLDPNIMDDFK
-309 VLGIKILEG
+309 VLGIKVLEG
-318 YGLTETSPIIAFNRP
+318 YGLTETSPIIAFTRP
-333 DDVHIGTVGRTIP
+333 DDVYIGTVGKTIP
-346 KVEVKIADDGELLVK
+346 GVEVKIADDGELLVK

-368 YYKNL
+368 YYNKPE
-373 KATQEVKDSEGWFHT
+373 ATKEAKDENGWFHT

-401 VGRKKEMIVLS
+401 IGRKKEMIVLS
-412 NGKNINPSDIE
+412 NGKNINPIDIE
-423 SEISK
+423 NEIAK

-434 EIAVVEYNNHL
+434 EIAVMEHNNHL
-445 LALIYP
+445 LALVYP
-451 DFQLIKERNIV
+451 DFKLIKERSIT

-468 KWEIIDSYNIK
+468 KWDIIDSYNIN

-488 IKIVKDEL
+488 IKIVKDEF

-508 LKDVLANLDNKTEKT
+508 LKDILKNLEDGGENAHKERP
-523 KKDVKEDPECQTRE
+523 EDPESKTRE
-537 FKTLANY
+537 FQTLAQY

-568 DIIQLNSFIEKTFG
+568 DIIQLNSFIEKTFR
-582 FKLKEEEVVDLKI
+582 FKIKEEETVDLKV

-605 NSSEY
+605 NSKEY

-624 IDYKLPSSSMIWFI
+624 IDYPLPSSNMIWLT
-638 KIFFAPVLKL
+638 KIFFAPILKF
-648 YLGLKVKGVE
+648 YLGLKIKGVE
-658 KLSNEPRIIIC
+658 KLSKEPRIIIC

-686 DILKKTYYFAIKKH
+686 DMLKNTYYFAIKKH
-700 FQNPFLNFMAKNGN
+700 FDKAGLRFMANHGN
-714 IILMDIND
+714 IILMDINE

-732 EVLRGNKNLVIFPE
+732 EVLKEGKNLVIFPE
-746 GARTRDGQLQEF
+746 GARTRDGKLQDF

-778 DGAYESMPF
+778 DGAYKSMPF
-787 GSVIPKPAKI
+787 GSIFPRPAKI
-797 KLEVLGEVKPEGNS
+797 KLEVLGEVNPSGLS
-811 VEEIVEKSRKIVAQW
+811 VEEIVNNSKEIIRVWKSGK
-826 KDKNKNNL
+826 
-834 DKRA
+834 

>member
-18 GQEYTYRDLIKKS
+18 NKEYTYKDLIREA
-31 KYISSILNINYG
+31 KYISKVLGIEKG
-43 DRVVNFME
+43 EKVVNFME

-64 NSKGVPVNV
+64 NSKGVPINI
-73 DSSYNTEEL
+73 DAGYTAEEL
-82 AYILNDAEPEIIM
+82 EYILTDADPKVIM
-95 TSNKNFKV
+95 TSNKNLKV
-103 AEEAVK
+103 AEEAIK
-109 MVKKDIRIINCDE
+109 LSGKNIRIINCDE
-122 LKLPKEFSVDEYV
+122 IKSPEDFEVDEYV
-135 IYSPEPEETGVLL
+135 IYSPEPEDIGVLL

-208 GTLIVLIDELSA
+208 GTLVVLIDELSA

-249 MEKINNSKVATLL
+249 MEKIKSSKIANLL
-262 FNLCKKINNQKF
+262 FELCKKVKSVTL
-274 SKIIFKKVQD
+274 SKIVFKKVHQ
-284 ALGGNINYLVSGGA
+284 ALGGNIRYLVSGGA
-298 KLDANIMDDFK
+298 KLDPNIMDDFK
-309 VLGIKILEG
+309 VLGIKVLEG
-318 YGLTETSPIIAFNRP
+318 YGLTETSPIIAFTRP
-333 DDVHIGTVGRTIP
+333 DDVCIGTVGKTIP
-346 KVEVKIADDGELLVK
+346 GVEVKIADDGELLVK

-368 YYKNL
+368 YYNKPE
-373 KATQEVKDSEGWFHT
+373 ATKEAKDENGWFHT

-401 VGRKKEMIVLS
+401 IGRKKEMIVLS
-412 NGKNINPSDIE
+412 NGKNINPIDIE
-423 SEISK
+423 NEIAK

-434 EIAVVEYNNHL
+434 EIAVMEHNNHL
-445 LALIYP
+445 LALVYP
-451 DFQLIKERNIV
+451 DFKLIKERSII

-468 KWEIIDSYNIK
+468 KWDIIDSYNIN

-488 IKIVKDEL
+488 IKIVKDEF

-508 LKDVLANLDNKTEKT
+508 LKDILKNLEDGGENAHKERP
-523 KKDVKEDPECQTRE
+523 EDPESKTRE
-537 FKTLANY
+537 FQTLAQY

-582 FKLKEEEVVDLKI
+582 FKIKEEETVDLKV

-605 NSSEY
+605 NSKEY

-624 IDYKLPSSSMIWFI
+624 IDYPLPSSNMIWLT
-638 KIFFAPVLKL
+638 KIFFAPILKF
-648 YLGLKVKGVE
+648 YLGLKIKGIE
-658 KLSNEPRIIIC
+658 KLSKEPRIIIC

-686 DILKKTYYFAIKKH
+686 DMLKNTYYFAIKKH
-700 FQNPFLNFMAKNGN
+700 FDKAGLRFMANHGN
-714 IILMDIND
+714 IILMDINE

-732 EVLRGNKNLVIFPE
+732 EVLKEGKNLVIFPE
-746 GARTRDGQLQEF
+746 GARTRDGKLQDF

-787 GSVIPKPAKI
+787 GSIFPRPAKI
-797 KLEVLGEVKPEGNS
+797 KLEVLGEVNPSGLS
-811 VEEIVEKSRKIVAQW
+811 VEEIVNNSKEIIRVWKSGK
-826 KDKNKNNL
+826 
-834 DKRA
+834 

>member
-18 GQEYTYRDLIKKS
+18 NKEYTYKDLIREA
-31 KYISSILNINYG
+31 KYISKVLGIEKG
-43 DRVVNFME
+43 EKVVNFME

-64 NSKGVPVNV
+64 NSKGVPINI
-73 DSSYNTEEL
+73 DAGYTAEEL
-82 AYILNDAEPEIIM
+82 EYILTDADPKVIM
-95 TSNKNFKV
+95 TSNKNLKV
-103 AEEAVK
+103 AEEAIK
-109 MVKKDIRIINCDE
+109 LSGKNIRIINCDE
-122 LKLPKEFSVDEYV
+122 IKSPEDFEVDEYV
-135 IYSPEPEETGVLL
+135 IYSPELEDIGVLL

-208 GTLIVLIDELSA
+208 GTLVVLIDELSA

-249 MEKINNSKVATLL
+249 MEKIKSSKIANLL
-262 FNLCKKINNQKF
+262 FELCKKVKSVTL
-274 SKIIFKKVQD
+274 SKIVFKKVHQ
-284 ALGGNINYLVSGGA
+284 ALGGNIRYLVSGGA
-298 KLDANIMDDFK
+298 KLDPNIMDDFK
-309 VLGIKILEG
+309 VLGIKVLEG
-318 YGLTETSPIIAFNRP
+318 YGLTETSPIIAFTRP
-333 DDVHIGTVGRTIP
+333 DDVCIGTVGKTIP
-346 KVEVKIADDGELLVK
+346 GVEVKIADDGELLVK

-368 YYKNL
+368 YYNKPE
-373 KATQEVKDSEGWFHT
+373 ATKEAKDENGWFHT

-401 VGRKKEMIVLS
+401 IGRKKEMIVLS
-412 NGKNINPSDIE
+412 NGKNINPIDIE
-423 SEISK
+423 NEIAK

-434 EIAVVEYNNHL
+434 EIAVMEHNNHL
-445 LALIYP
+445 LALVYP
-451 DFQLIKERNIV
+451 DFKLIKERSIT

-468 KWEIIDSYNIK
+468 KWDIIDSYNIN

-488 IKIVKDEL
+488 IKIVKDEF

-508 LKDVLANLDNKTEKT
+508 LKDILKNLEDGGENAHKERP
-523 KKDVKEDPECQTRE
+523 EDPESKTRE
-537 FKTLANY
+537 FQTLAQY

-582 FKLKEEEVVDLKI
+582 FKIKEEETVDLKV

-605 NSSEY
+605 NSKEY

-624 IDYKLPSSSMIWFI
+624 IDYPLPSSNMIWLT
-638 KIFFAPVLKL
+638 KIFFAPILKF
-648 YLGLKVKGVE
+648 YLGLKIKGVE
-658 KLSNEPRIIIC
+658 KLSKEPRIIIC

-686 DILKKTYYFAIKKH
+686 DMLKNTYYFAIKKH
-700 FQNPFLNFMAKNGN
+700 FDKVGLRFMANHGN
-714 IILMDIND
+714 IILMDINE

-732 EVLRGNKNLVIFPE
+732 EVLKEGKNLVIFPE
-746 GARTRDGQLQEF
+746 GARTRDGKLQDF

-787 GSVIPKPAKI
+787 GSIFPRPAKI
-797 KLEVLGEVKPEGNS
+797 KLEVLGEVNPSGLS
-811 VEEIVEKSRKIVAQW
+811 VEEIVNNSKEIIRVWKSGK
-826 KDKNKNNL
+826 
-834 DKRA
+834 

>member
-18 GQEYTYRDLIKKS
+18 NKEYTYKDLIREA
-31 KYISSILNINYG
+31 KYISKVLGIEKG
-43 DRVVNFME
+43 EKVVNFME

-64 NSKGVPVNV
+64 NSKGVPINI
-73 DSSYNTEEL
+73 DAGYTAEEL
-82 AYILNDAEPEIIM
+82 EYILTDADPKVIM
-95 TSNKNFKV
+95 TSNKNLKV
-103 AEEAVK
+103 AEEAIK
-109 MVKKDIRIINCDE
+109 LSGKNIRIINCDE
-122 LKLPKEFSVDEYV
+122 IKSPEDFEVDEYV
-135 IYSPEPEETGVLL
+135 IYSPEPEDIGVLL

-162 TFDNLMSNVDAIV
+162 TFDNLMSNVDAII

-208 GTLIVLIDELSA
+208 GTLVVLIDELSA

-249 MEKINNSKVATLL
+249 MEKIKSSKIANLL
-262 FNLCKKINNQKF
+262 FELCKKVKSVTL
-274 SKIIFKKVQD
+274 SKIVFKKVHQ
-284 ALGGNINYLVSGGA
+284 ALGGNIRYLVSGGA
-298 KLDANIMDDFK
+298 KLDPNIMDDFK
-309 VLGIKILEG
+309 VLGIKVLEG
-318 YGLTETSPIIAFNRP
+318 YGLTETSPIIAFTRP
-333 DDVHIGTVGRTIP
+333 DDVCIGTVGKTIP
-346 KVEVKIADDGELLVK
+346 GVEVKIADDGELLVK

-368 YYKNL
+368 YYNKPE
-373 KATQEVKDSEGWFHT
+373 ATKEAKDENGWFHT

-401 VGRKKEMIVLS
+401 IGRKKEMIVLS
-412 NGKNINPSDIE
+412 NGKNINPIDIE
-423 SEISK
+423 NEIAK

-434 EIAVVEYNNHL
+434 EIAVMEHNNHL
-445 LALIYP
+445 LALVYP
-451 DFQLIKERNIV
+451 DFKLIKERSIT

-468 KWEIIDSYNIK
+468 KWDIIDSYNIN

-488 IKIVKDEL
+488 IKIVKDEF

-508 LKDVLANLDNKTEKT
+508 LKDILKNLEDGGEKAH
-523 KKDVKEDPECQTRE
+523 KERPEDPESKTRE
-537 FKTLANY
+537 FQTLAQY

-582 FKLKEEEVVDLKI
+582 FKIKEEETVDLKV

-605 NSSEY
+605 NSKEY

-624 IDYKLPSSSMIWFI
+624 IDYPLPSSNMIWLT
-638 KIFFAPVLKL
+638 KIFFAPILKF
-648 YLGLKVKGVE
+648 YLGLKIKGIE
-658 KLSNEPRIIIC
+658 KLSKEPRIIIC

-686 DILKKTYYFAIKKH
+686 DMLKNTYYFAIKKH
-700 FQNPFLNFMAKNGN
+700 FDKAGLRFMANHGN
-714 IILMDIND
+714 IILMDINE

-732 EVLRGNKNLVIFPE
+732 EVLKEGKNLVIFPE
-746 GARTRDGQLQEF
+746 GARTRDGKLQDF

-787 GSVIPKPAKI
+787 GSIFPRPAKI
-797 KLEVLGEVKPEGNS
+797 KLEVLGEVNPSGLS
-811 VEEIVEKSRKIVAQW
+811 VEEIVNNSKEIIRVWKSGK
-826 KDKNKNNL
+826 
-834 DKRA
+834 